1 MKSLIIAEKPKLAKS
16 IVNAIDGKV
25 SNKEGYFEKGNY
37 IVTWAYGHILRLKT
51 PEEYDESNENWEIK
65 QLPIYFE
72 NWGKVPIGKTKKQF
86 NIIKK
91 LINECDEVINAGD
104 IDEEGQ
110 LLIDEII
117 EYCKFKGN
125 VKRIQTSAFNEDYL
139 KKALR
144 NLEPNS
150 KYKTW
155 GKSANAR
162 AIADY
167 VVGIN
172 LSRYFSLLNETTLSV
187 GRVQTPTLG
196 LVVNRDLAI
205 ENHIKEK
212 YYDGYVDINVNG
224 NIVKAKLENKDNV
237 IYKNQEELKHILD
250 KFINK
255 NLKVNITKQIKNENA
270 PLPFNLTKL
279 QSHISKKYK
288 IKPDETLKI
297 TQDLREKYH
306 AITYNRSDSQY
317 LNEEHYKEAPEV
329 IKKVLKNIDLKLD
342 LDYSNLP
349 HSKCFDDSK
358 VTAHHGIIPTLI
370 NLELS
375 KMNDKE
381 QKVYKEICMYYLIQ
395 FIRPLKKEITYL
407 ETEDQNKYKFKASS
421 TNILD
426 EGFKKYLDKD
436 SNNDNIE
443 STLSKLLDGLY
454 TGIIIKNDIK
464 EIETKPL
471 ARYTQASLIE
481 DMTRISKY
489 VDDPK
494 IKEILKRKDKDKEG
508 ENGSIGTSATRASI
522 IQNLIKRGYIKEE
535 KDKVIST
542 ELGREYYKI
551 LPDEWKKADLTAKWW
566 IIQEEIR
573 DGKAD
578 QNKLLKSILLDIKN
592 VLETKDVSKFKLKR
606 DYKSEKT
613 ILGHCPLCGKDII
626 ESNKSYYCSGYK
638 EGCKFSIWK
647 TISGKKISKTNAK
660 QLLEKGIT
668 TEIKGFKSKSG
679 KQFNAKLQII
689 NEEIKFL
696 F

>member
-1 MKSLIIAEKPKLAKS
+1 MKSLIIAEKPELAKS
-16 IVNAIDGKV
+16 IVNAIDGKL
-25 SNKEGYFEKGNY
+25 NKNDGYFEKGNY
-37 IVTWAYGHILRLKT
+37 VVTWAYGHILRLKT
-51 PEEYDESNENWEIK
+51 PEEYDEDNKSWDMK
-65 QLPIYFE
+65 QLPIYFKD
-72 NWGKVPIGKTKKQF
+72 WGKIPIDKSRKQF
-86 NIIKK
+86 NVIKK
-91 LINECDEVINAGD
+91 LINECDEIINAGD

-117 EYCKFKGN
+117 EYCKFKGT

-139 KKALR
+139 KKALK

-150 KYKTW
+150 KYETW

-167 VVGIN
+167 MVGIN
-172 LSRYFSLLNETTLSV
+172 LSRYFSILNGTTLSV

-205 ENHIKEK
+205 ENHIKEI
-212 YYDGYVDINVNG
+212 YYDGYSDIDING
-224 NIVKAKLENKDNV
+224 NIVKSKLEHKDN
-237 IYKNQEELKHILD
+237 ITFKNSEELKQILD
-250 KFINK
+250 SFLNRKLQVSIK
-255 NLKVNITKQIKNENA
+255 KQIKNENA

-317 LNEEHYKEAPEV
+317 LNEEHYKEAPGV
-329 IKKVLKNIDLKLD
+329 IKKVLSNLNLKLN
-342 LDYSNLP
+342 LDYNNLP

-358 VTAHHGIIPTLI
+358 VTAHHGIIPTAVDLD
-370 NLELS
+370 LS
-375 KMNDKE
+375 KMSEKE
-381 QKVYKEICMYYLIQ
+381 QKVYKEISLFYLIQ
-395 FIRPLKKEITYL
+395 FVEVVKKEVTYL
-407 ETEDQNKYKFKASS
+407 ETEEQQGYKFKASS
-421 TNILD
+421 TKILD
-426 EGFKKYLDKD
+426 EGFKKYLDR
-436 SNNDNIE
+436 SNNEDEE
-443 STLSKLLDGLY
+443 SVLSRIKDGQY
-454 TGIIIKNDIK
+454 SGTIIKNDIK

-489 VDDPK
+489 VDDPE

-551 LPDEWKKADLTAKWW
+551 LPDEWKRADLTAKWW

-573 DGKAD
+573 DGKSEQD
-578 QNKLLKSILLDIKN
+578 KLLDSILNDIKN
-592 VLETKDVSKFKLKR
+592 ILSTRDVSKFKLQKN
-606 DYKSEKT
+606 YKNDKT
-613 ILGHCPLCGKDII
+613 IVGQCPICGKDII
-626 ESNKSYYCSGYK
+626 ESTKSFYCSGFK
-638 EGCKFSIWK
+638 DGCNFSIWK
-647 TISGKKISKTNAK
+647 SIAGKKLTKTNIK
-660 QLLEKGIT
+660 QLLENGIT

-679 KQFNAKLQII
+679 KQFNAKLQINDGKI
-689 NEEIKFL
+689 EFL

>member
-1 MKSLIIAEKPKLAKS
+1 MKSLIIAEKPELAKS
-16 IVNAIDGKV
+16 IVNAIDGKL
-25 SNKEGYFEKGNY
+25 NKNDGYFEKGNY
-37 IVTWAYGHILRLKT
+37 VVTWAYGHILRLKA
-51 PEEYDESNENWEIK
+51 PEEYDEENK
-65 QLPIYFE
+65 
-72 NWGKVPIGKTKKQF
+72 NWGKIPIDKTRKQF
-86 NIIKK
+86 NVIKK
-91 LINECDEVINAGD
+91 LINECDEIINAGD

-117 EYCKFKGN
+117 EYCKFKGT

-139 KKALR
+139 KKALK

-150 KYKTW
+150 KYETW

-167 VVGIN
+167 MVGIN
-172 LSRYFSLLNETTLSV
+172 LSRYFSILNGTTLSV

-212 YYDGYVDINVNG
+212 YYDGYVDINING
-224 NIVKAKLENKDNV
+224 NIIKAKLENKDNIV
-237 IYKNQEELKHILD
+237 YKNQNELKQILD

-255 NLKVNITKQIKNENA
+255 NVKVNITKQIKNENA

-279 QSHISKKYK
+279 QSHNSKKYK
-288 IKPDETLKI
+288 IKPNETLKI

-317 LNEEHYKEAPEV
+317 LNEEHYKEAPGV
-329 IKKVLKNIDLKLD
+329 IKKVLNNIDLKLD

-349 HSKCFDDSK
+349 HSKCFDNSK
-358 VTAHHGIIPTLI
+358 VTAHHGIIPTSVDI
-370 NLELS
+370 DLS

-381 QKVYKEICMYYLIQ
+381 QKIYKEICMYYLIQ
-395 FIRPLKKEITYL
+395 FIRPIKKEITYL
-407 ETEDQNKYKFKASS
+407 GTDEQNGYKFKASS
-421 TNILD
+421 TKILD
-426 EGFKKYLDKD
+426 EGFNKYLYKT
-436 SNNDNIE
+436 NNENQE
-443 STLSKLLDGLY
+443 SVLSKISEGLY
-454 TGIIIKNDIK
+454 TGTINKSDIK

-489 VDDPK
+489 VDDPE

-542 ELGREYYKI
+542 ELGREYYNI

-578 QNKLLKSILLDIKN
+578 QNKLLDSILLDIKK
-592 VLETKDVSKFKLKR
+592 VIATKDVSKFKLKKN
-606 DYKSEKT
+606 YKNEKT
-613 ILGHCPLCGKDII
+613 IVGHCPLCGKDII
-626 ESNKSYYCSGYK
+626 ESNKSFYCSGFK
-638 EGCKFSIWK
+638 EGCKFSVWK
-647 TISGKKISKTNAK
+647 TIAGKKISKTNIK
-660 QLLEKGIT
+660 QLLENGVT
-668 TEIKGFKSKSG
+668 TEIRGFKAKSG

-689 NEEIKFL
+689 NGEIKFL

>member
-1 MKSLIIAEKPKLAKS
+1 MKSLIIAEKPELAKS
-16 IVNAIDGKV
+16 IVNAIDGKL
-25 SNKEGYFEKGNY
+25 NKNDGYFEKGNY
-37 IVTWAYGHILRLKT
+37 VVTWAYGHILRLKT
-51 PEEYDESNENWEIK
+51 PEEYDEENKNWDMK
-65 QLPIYFE
+65 QLPIYFK
-72 NWGKVPIGKTKKQF
+72 NWSKIPIDKSRKQF
-86 NIIKK
+86 NVIKK
-91 LINECDEVINAGD
+91 LINECDEIINAGD

-117 EYCKFKGN
+117 EYCKFKGT

-139 KKALR
+139 KKALK

-150 KYKTW
+150 KYETW

-167 VVGIN
+167 MVGIN
-172 LSRYFSLLNETTLSV
+172 LSRYFSILNGTTLSV

-205 ENHIKEK
+205 ENHIKEI
-212 YYDGYVDINVNG
+212 YYDGYSDIDING
-224 NIVKAKLENKDNV
+224 NIVRSKLEHKDN
-237 IYKNQEELKHILD
+237 ITFKNSEELKQILD
-250 KFINK
+250 SFLNRKLQVSIK
-255 NLKVNITKQIKNENA
+255 KQIKNENA

-317 LNEEHYKEAPEV
+317 LNEEHYKEAPGV
-329 IKKVLKNIDLKLD
+329 IKKVLYNLNLKLN
-342 LDYSNLP
+342 LDYNNLP

-358 VTAHHGIIPTLI
+358 VTAHHGIIPTAVDLD
-370 NLELS
+370 LS
-375 KMNDKE
+375 KMSEKE
-381 QKVYKEICMYYLIQ
+381 QKVYKEICLFYLIQ
-395 FIRPLKKEITYL
+395 FVEPVKKEVTYL
-407 ETEDQNKYKFKASS
+407 ETEEQQGYKFKASS
-421 TNILD
+421 TKILD
-426 EGFKKYLDKD
+426 EGFKKYLDR
-436 SNNDNIE
+436 SNNEEE
-443 STLSKLLDGLY
+443 SVLSKLREGQY
-454 TGIIIKNDIK
+454 SGSIIKNDIK

-489 VDDPK
+489 VDDPE

-573 DGKAD
+573 DGKSEQD
-578 QNKLLKSILLDIKN
+578 KLLDSILNDIKN
-592 VLETKDVSKFKLKR
+592 ILSTRDVSKFKLKKN
-606 DYKSEKT
+606 YKNDKT
-613 ILGHCPLCGKDII
+613 IVGQCPICGKDII
-626 ESNKSYYCSGYK
+626 ESTKSFYCSGFK
-638 EGCKFSIWK
+638 NGCKFSIWK
-647 TISGKKISKTNAK
+647 SIAGKKLTKTNIK
-660 QLLEKGIT
+660 QLLENGIT

-679 KQFNAKLQII
+679 KQFNAKLQINDGKI
-689 NEEIKFL
+689 EFL

>member
-1 MKSLIIAEKPKLAKS
+1 MKSLIIAEKPELAKS
-16 IVNAIDGKV
+16 IVNAIDGKL
-25 SNKEGYFEKGNY
+25 NKNDGYFEKGNY
-37 IVTWAYGHILRLKT
+37 VVTWAYGHILRLKA
-51 PEEYDESNENWEIK
+51 PEEYDEENKNWDMK
-65 QLPIYFE
+65 QLPIYFK
-72 NWGKVPIGKTKKQF
+72 NWGKIPIDKTRKQF
-86 NIIKK
+86 NVIKK
-91 LINECDEVINAGD
+91 LINECDEIINAGD

-117 EYCKFKGN
+117 EYCKFKCT

-139 KKALR
+139 KKALK

-150 KYKTW
+150 KYETW

-167 VVGIN
+167 MVGIN
-172 LSRYFSLLNETTLSV
+172 LSRYFSILNGTTLSV

-212 YYDGYVDINVNG
+212 YYDGYVDINING
-224 NIVKAKLENKDNV
+224 NIIKAKLENKDNIV
-237 IYKNQEELKHILD
+237 YKNQNELKQILD

-255 NLKVNITKQIKNENA
+255 NVKVNITKQIKNENA

-288 IKPDETLKI
+288 IKPNETLKI

-317 LNEEHYKEAPEV
+317 LNEEHYKEAPGV
-329 IKKVLKNIDLKLD
+329 IKKVLNNIDLKLD

-349 HSKCFDDSK
+349 HSKCFDNSK
-358 VTAHHGIIPTLI
+358 VTAHHGIIPTSVDI
-370 NLELS
+370 YLS

-381 QKVYKEICMYYLIQ
+381 QKIYIEICMYYLIQ
-395 FIRPLKKEITYL
+395 FIRPIKKEITYL
-407 ETEDQNKYKFKASS
+407 ETDEQNGYKFKASS
-421 TNILD
+421 TKILD
-426 EGFKKYLDKD
+426 EGFNKYLDKT
-436 SNNDNIE
+436 NNENQE
-443 STLSKLLDGLY
+443 SVLSKISEGLY
-454 TGIIIKNDIK
+454 TGTINKSDIK

-489 VDDPK
+489 VDDQE

-542 ELGREYYKI
+542 ELGREYYNI

-578 QNKLLKSILLDIKN
+578 QNKLLDSILLDIKK
-592 VLETKDVSKFKLKR
+592 VIATKDVSKFKLKKN
-606 DYKSEKT
+606 YKNEK
-613 ILGHCPLCGKDII
+613 IIVGHCPLCGKDII
-626 ESNKSYYCSGYK
+626 ESNKSFYCSGFK
-638 EGCKFSIWK
+638 EGCKFSVWK
-647 TISGKKISKTNAK
+647 TIAGKKISKTNIK
-660 QLLEKGIT
+660 QLLENGVT
-668 TEIKGFKSKSG
+668 TEIKGFKAKSG

-689 NEEIKFL
+689 NGEIKFL

>member
-1 MKSLIIAEKPKLAKS
+1 MKSLIIAEKPELAKS
-16 IVNAIDGKV
+16 IVNAIDGKL
-25 SNKEGYFEKGNY
+25 NKNDGYFEKGNY
-37 IVTWAYGHILRLKT
+37 VVTWAYGHILRLKA
-51 PEEYDESNENWEIK
+51 PEEYDEENKNWDMK
-65 QLPIYFE
+65 QLPIYFK
-72 NWGKVPIGKTKKQF
+72 NWGKIPIDKTRKQF
-86 NIIKK
+86 NVIKK
-91 LINECDEVINAGD
+91 LINECDEIINAGD

-117 EYCKFKGN
+117 EYCKFKGT

-139 KKALR
+139 KKALK

-150 KYKTW
+150 KYETW

-167 VVGIN
+167 MVGIN
-172 LSRYFSLLNETTLSV
+172 LSRYFSILNGTTLSV

-212 YYDGYVDINVNG
+212 YYDGYVDINING
-224 NIVKAKLENKDNV
+224 NIIKAKLENKDNIV
-237 IYKNQEELKHILD
+237 YKNQNELKQILD

-255 NLKVNITKQIKNENA
+255 NVKVNITKQIKNENA

-288 IKPDETLKI
+288 IKPNETLKI

-317 LNEEHYKEAPEV
+317 LNEEHYKETPGV
-329 IKKVLKNIDLKLD
+329 IKKVLNNIDLKLD

-349 HSKCFDDSK
+349 HSKCFDNSK
-358 VTAHHGIIPTLI
+358 VTAHHGIIPTSVDI
-370 NLELS
+370 DLS

-381 QKVYKEICMYYLIQ
+381 QKIYKEICMYYLIQ
-395 FIRPLKKEITYL
+395 FIRPIKKEITYL
-407 ETEDQNKYKFKASS
+407 GTDEQNGYKFKASS
-421 TNILD
+421 TKILD
-426 EGFKKYLDKD
+426 EGFNKYLYKT
-436 SNNDNIE
+436 NNENQE
-443 STLSKLLDGLY
+443 SVLSKISEGLY
-454 TGIIIKNDIK
+454 TGTINKSDIK

-489 VDDPK
+489 VDDPE

-542 ELGREYYKI
+542 ELGREYYNI

-578 QNKLLKSILLDIKN
+578 QNKLLDSILLDIKK
-592 VLETKDVSKFKLKR
+592 VIATKDVSKFKLKKN
-606 DYKSEKT
+606 YKNEKT
-613 ILGHCPLCGKDII
+613 IVGHCPLCGKDII
-626 ESNKSYYCSGYK
+626 ESNKSFYCSGFK
-638 EGCKFSIWK
+638 EGCKFSVWK
-647 TISGKKISKTNAK
+647 TIAGK
-660 QLLEKGIT
+660 QLLENGVT
-668 TEIKGFKSKSG
+668 TEIRGFKAKSG

>member
-1 MKSLIIAEKPKLAKS
+1 MKSLIIAEKPELAKS
-16 IVNAIDGKV
+16 IVNAIDGKL
-25 SNKEGYFEKGNY
+25 NKNDGYFEKGNY
-37 IVTWAYGHILRLKT
+37 VVTWAYGHILRLKA
-51 PEEYDESNENWEIK
+51 PEEYDEENKNWDMK
-65 QLPIYFE
+65 QLPIYFK
-72 NWGKVPIGKTKKQF
+72 NWGKIPIDKTRKQF
-86 NIIKK
+86 NVIKK
-91 LINECDEVINAGD
+91 LINECDEIINAGD

-117 EYCKFKGN
+117 EYCGFKGK

-139 KKALR
+139 KKALK

-150 KYKTW
+150 KYEMW

-167 VVGIN
+167 MVGIN

-212 YYDGYVDINVNG
+212 YYDGYVDINING
-224 NIVKAKLENKDNV
+224 NIIKAKLENKDNIV
-237 IYKNQEELKHILD
+237 YKNQNELKQILD

-255 NLKVNITKQIKNENA
+255 NVKVNITKQIQNENA

-317 LNEEHYKEAPEV
+317 LNEEHYKEAPGV
-329 IKKVLKNIDLKLD
+329 IKKVLNNIDLKLD

-349 HSKCFDDSK
+349 HSKCFDNSK
-358 VTAHHGIIPTLI
+358 VTAHHGIIPTSVDI
-370 NLELS
+370 DLS

-381 QKVYKEICMYYLIQ
+381 QKIYKEICMYYLIQ
-395 FIRPLKKEITYL
+395 FIRPIKKEITYL
-407 ETEDQNKYKFKASS
+407 ETDEQNGYKFKASS
-421 TNILD
+421 TKILD
-426 EGFKKYLDKD
+426 EGFNKYLDKT
-436 SNNDNIE
+436 NNENQE
-443 STLSKLLDGLY
+443 SVLSKISEGLY
-454 TGIIIKNDIK
+454 TGTINKSDIK

-489 VDDPK
+489 VDDPE

-542 ELGREYYKI
+542 ELGREYYNI

-578 QNKLLKSILLDIKN
+578 QNKLLDSILLDIKK
-592 VLETKDVSKFKLKR
+592 VIATKDVSKFKLKKN
-606 DYKSEKT
+606 YKNEKT
-613 ILGHCPLCGKDII
+613 IVGHCPLCGKDII
-626 ESNKSYYCSGYK
+626 ESNKSFYCSGFK
-638 EGCKFSIWK
+638 EGCKFSVWK
-647 TISGKKISKTNAK
+647 TIAGKKISKTNIK
-660 QLLEKGIT
+660 QLLENGVT
-668 TEIKGFKSKSG
+668 TEIKGFKAKSG

-689 NEEIKFL
+689 NGEIKFL

>member
-1 MKSLIIAEKPKLAKS
+1 MKSLIIAEKPELAKS
-16 IVNAIDGKV
+16 IVNAIDGKL
-25 SNKEGYFEKGNY
+25 NKNDGYFEKGNY
-37 IVTWAYGHILRLKT
+37 VVTWAYGHILRLKA
-51 PEEYDESNENWEIK
+51 PEEYDEENKNWDMK
-65 QLPIYFE
+65 QLPIYFK
-72 NWGKVPIGKTKKQF
+72 NWGKIPIDKTRKQF
-86 NIIKK
+86 NVIKK
-91 LINECDEVINAGD
+91 LINECDEIINAGD

-117 EYCKFKGN
+117 EYCKFKGT

-139 KKALR
+139 KKALK

-150 KYKTW
+150 KYETW

-167 VVGIN
+167 MVGIN
-172 LSRYFSLLNETTLSV
+172 LSRYFSILNGTTLSV

-212 YYDGYVDINVNG
+212 YYDGYVDINING
-224 NIVKAKLENKDNV
+224 NIIKAKLENKDNIV
-237 IYKNQEELKHILD
+237 YKNQNELKQILD

-255 NLKVNITKQIKNENA
+255 NVKVNITKQIKNENA

-317 LNEEHYKEAPEV
+317 LNEEHYKEAPR
-329 IKKVLKNIDLKLD
+329 VLRRVLSNINLKLD
-342 LDYSNLP
+342 LDYNDLP

-358 VTAHHGIIPTLI
+358 VTAHHGIIPTDV
-370 NLELS
+370 NLDLT
-375 KMNDKE
+375 KMSEKE
-381 QKVYKEICMYYLIQ
+381 KNVYKEISLLYLIQ
-395 FIRPLKKEITYL
+395 FVEPIKKEITYL
-407 ETEDQNKYKFKASS
+407 ETDEQNGYKFKASS
-421 TNILD
+421 TKILD
-426 EGFKKYLDKD
+426 EGFNKYLDKT
-436 SNNDNIE
+436 NNENQE
-443 STLSKLLDGLY
+443 SVLSKISEGLY
-454 TGIIIKNDIK
+454 TGTINKSDIK

-489 VDDPK
+489 VDDPE

-542 ELGREYYKI
+542 ELGREYYNI

-578 QNKLLKSILLDIKN
+578 QNKLLDSILLDIKK
-592 VLETKDVSKFKLKR
+592 VIATKDVSKFKLKKN
-606 DYKSEKT
+606 YKNEKT
-613 ILGHCPLCGKDII
+613 IVGHCPLCGKDII
-626 ESNKSYYCSGYK
+626 ESNKSFYCSGFK
-638 EGCKFSIWK
+638 EGCKFSVWK
-647 TISGKKISKTNAK
+647 TIAGKKISKTNIK
-660 QLLEKGIT
+660 QLLENGVT
-668 TEIKGFKSKSG
+668 TEIKGFKAKSG

-689 NEEIKFL
+689 NGEIKFL

>member
-1 MKSLIIAEKPKLAKS
+1 MKSLIIAEKPELAKS
-16 IVNAIDGKV
+16 IVNAIDGKL
-25 SNKEGYFEKGNY
+25 NKNDGYFEKGNY
-37 IVTWAYGHILRLKT
+37 VVTWAYGHILRLKT
-51 PEEYDESNENWEIK
+51 PEEYDKDNKSWDMK
-65 QLPIYFE
+65 QLPIYFK
-72 NWGKVPIGKTKKQF
+72 NWGKIPIDKSRKQF
-86 NIIKK
+86 NVIKK
-91 LINECDEVINAGD
+91 LINECDEIINAGD

-117 EYCKFKGN
+117 EYCKFKGT

-139 KKALR
+139 KKALK

-150 KYKTW
+150 KYETW

-167 VVGIN
+167 MVGIN
-172 LSRYFSLLNETTLSV
+172 LSRYFSILNGTTLSV

-205 ENHIKEK
+205 ENHIKEI
-212 YYDGYVDINVNG
+212 YYDGYSDIDING
-224 NIVKAKLENKDNV
+224 NIVKSKLEHKDN
-237 IYKNQEELKHILD
+237 ITFKNSEELKQILD
-250 KFINK
+250 SFLNRKLQVSIK
-255 NLKVNITKQIKNENA
+255 KQIKNENA
-270 PLPFNLTKL
+270 PLPFSLTKL

-317 LNEEHYKEAPEV
+317 LNEEHYKEAPGV
-329 IKKVLKNIDLKLD
+329 IKKVLSNLNLKLN
-342 LDYSNLP
+342 LDYNNLP

-358 VTAHHGIIPTLI
+358 VTAHHGIIPTAVDL
-370 NLELS
+370 NLS
-375 KMNDKE
+375 KMSEKE
-381 QKVYKEICMYYLIQ
+381 QKVYKEISLFYLIQ
-395 FIRPLKKEITYL
+395 FVEVVKKEVTYL
-407 ETEDQNKYKFKASS
+407 ETEEQQGYKFKASS
-421 TNILD
+421 TKILD
-426 EGFKKYLDKD
+426 EGFKKYLDR
-436 SNNDNIE
+436 SNNEDEE
-443 STLSKLLDGLY
+443 SVLSRIKDGQY
-454 TGIIIKNDIK
+454 SGTIIKNDIK

-489 VDDPK
+489 VDDPE

-551 LPDEWKKADLTAKWW
+551 LPDEWKRADLTAKWW

-573 DGKAD
+573 DGNSEQD
-578 QNKLLKSILLDIKN
+578 KLLDSILNDIKN
-592 VLETKDVSKFKLKR
+592 ILSTRDVSKFKLQKN
-606 DYKSEKT
+606 YKNDKT
-613 ILGHCPLCGKDII
+613 IVGQCPICGKDII
-626 ESNKSYYCSGYK
+626 ESTKSFYCSGFK
-638 EGCKFSIWK
+638 DGCNFSIWK
-647 TISGKKISKTNAK
+647 SIAGKKLTKTNIK
-660 QLLEKGIT
+660 QLLENGIT

-679 KQFNAKLQII
+679 KQFNAKLQINDGKI
-689 NEEIKFL
+689 EFL

>member
-1 MKSLIIAEKPKLAKS
+1 MKSLIIAEKPELAKS
-16 IVNAIDGKV
+16 IVNAIDGKL
-25 SNKEGYFEKGNY
+25 NKNDGYFEKGNY
-37 IVTWAYGHILRLKT
+37 VVTWAYGHILRLKT
-51 PEEYDESNENWEIK
+51 PEEYDKDNKSWDMK
-65 QLPIYFE
+65 QLPIYFK
-72 NWGKVPIGKTKKQF
+72 NWGKIPIDKSRKQF
-86 NIIKK
+86 NVIKK
-91 LINECDEVINAGD
+91 LINECDEIINAGD

-117 EYCKFKGN
+117 EYCKFKGT

-139 KKALR
+139 KKALK

-150 KYKTW
+150 KYETW

-167 VVGIN
+167 MVGIN
-172 LSRYFSLLNETTLSV
+172 LSRYFSILNGTTLSV

-205 ENHIKEK
+205 ENHIKEI
-212 YYDGYVDINVNG
+212 YYDGYSDIDING
-224 NIVKAKLENKDNV
+224 NIVKSKLEHKDN
-237 IYKNQEELKHILD
+237 ITFKNSEELKQILD
-250 KFINK
+250 SFLNRKLQVSIK
-255 NLKVNITKQIKNENA
+255 KQIKNENA

-317 LNEEHYKEAPEV
+317 LNEEHYKEAPGV
-329 IKKVLKNIDLKLD
+329 IKKVLSNLNLKLN
-342 LDYSNLP
+342 LDYNNLP

-358 VTAHHGIIPTLI
+358 VTAHHGIIPTAVDL
-370 NLELS
+370 NLS
-375 KMNDKE
+375 KMSEKE
-381 QKVYKEICMYYLIQ
+381 QKVYKEISLFYLIQ
-395 FIRPLKKEITYL
+395 FVEVVKKEVTYL
-407 ETEDQNKYKFKASS
+407 ETEEQQGYKFKASS
-421 TNILD
+421 TKILD
-426 EGFKKYLDKD
+426 EGFKKYLDR
-436 SNNDNIE
+436 SNNEDEE
-443 STLSKLLDGLY
+443 SVLSRIKDGQY
-454 TGIIIKNDIK
+454 SGTIIKNDIK

-471 ARYTQASLIE
+471 ARYTQASLIQ

-489 VDDPK
+489 VDDPE

-551 LPDEWKKADLTAKWW
+551 LPDEWKRADLTAKWW

-573 DGKAD
+573 DGKSEQD
-578 QNKLLKSILLDIKN
+578 KLLDSILNDIKN
-592 VLETKDVSKFKLKR
+592 ILSTRDVSKFKLQKN
-606 DYKSEKT
+606 YKNDKT
-613 ILGHCPLCGKDII
+613 IVGQCPICGKDII
-626 ESNKSYYCSGYK
+626 ESTKSFYCSGFK
-638 EGCKFSIWK
+638 DGCNFSIWK
-647 TISGKKISKTNAK
+647 SIAGKKLTKTNIK
-660 QLLEKGIT
+660 QLLENGIT

-679 KQFNAKLQII
+679 KQFNAKLQINDGKI
-689 NEEIKFL
+689 EFL

>member
-1 MKSLIIAEKPKLAKS
+1 MKSLIIAEKPELAKS
-16 IVNAIDGKV
+16 IVNAIDGKL
-25 SNKEGYFEKGNY
+25 NKNDGYFEKGNY
-37 IVTWAYGHILRLKT
+37 VVTWAYGHILRLKT
-51 PEEYDESNENWEIK
+51 PEEYDKDNKSWDMK
-65 QLPIYFE
+65 QLPIYFK
-72 NWGKVPIGKTKKQF
+72 NWGKIPIDKSRKQF
-86 NIIKK
+86 NVIKK
-91 LINECDEVINAGD
+91 LINECDEIINAGD

-117 EYCKFKGN
+117 EYCKFKGT

-139 KKALR
+139 KKALK

-150 KYKTW
+150 KYETW

-167 VVGIN
+167 MVGIN
-172 LSRYFSLLNETTLSV
+172 LSRYFSILNGTTLSV

-205 ENHIKEK
+205 ENHIKEI
-212 YYDGYVDINVNG
+212 YYDGYSDIDING
-224 NIVKAKLENKDNV
+224 NIVKSKLEHKDN
-237 IYKNQEELKHILD
+237 ITFKNSEELKQILD
-250 KFINK
+250 SFLNRKLQVSIK
-255 NLKVNITKQIKNENA
+255 KQIKNENA

-317 LNEEHYKEAPEV
+317 LNEEHYKEAPGV
-329 IKKVLKNIDLKLD
+329 IKKVLSNLNLKLN
-342 LDYSNLP
+342 LDYNNLP

-358 VTAHHGIIPTLI
+358 VTAHHGIIPTAVDLD
-370 NLELS
+370 LS
-375 KMNDKE
+375 KMSKKE
-381 QKVYKEICMYYLIQ
+381 QKVYKEISLFYLIQ
-395 FIRPLKKEITYL
+395 FVEVVKKEVTYL
-407 ETEDQNKYKFKASS
+407 ETEEQQGYKFKASS
-421 TNILD
+421 TKILD
-426 EGFKKYLDKD
+426 EGFKKYLDR
-436 SNNDNIE
+436 SNNEDEE
-443 STLSKLLDGLY
+443 SVLSRIKDGQY
-454 TGIIIKNDIK
+454 SGTIIKNDIK

-489 VDDPK
+489 VDDPE

-551 LPDEWKKADLTAKWW
+551 LPDEWKRADLTAKWW

-573 DGKAD
+573 DGKSEQD
-578 QNKLLKSILLDIKN
+578 KLLDSILNDIKN
-592 VLETKDVSKFKLKR
+592 ILSTRDVSKFKLQKN
-606 DYKSEKT
+606 YKNDKT
-613 ILGHCPLCGKDII
+613 IVGQCPICGKDII
-626 ESNKSYYCSGYK
+626 ESTKSFYCSGFK
-638 EGCKFSIWK
+638 DGCNFSIWK
-647 TISGKKISKTNAK
+647 SIAGKKLTKTNIK
-660 QLLEKGIT
+660 QLLENGIT

-679 KQFNAKLQII
+679 KQFNAKLQINDGKI
-689 NEEIKFL
+689 EFL

>member
-1 MKSLIIAEKPKLAKS
+1 MKSLIIAEKPELAKS
-16 IVNAIDGKV
+16 IVNAIDGKL
-25 SNKEGYFEKGNY
+25 NKNDGYFEKGNY
-37 IVTWAYGHILRLKT
+37 VVTWAYGHILRLKT
-51 PEEYDESNENWEIK
+51 PEEYDKDNKSWDMK
-65 QLPIYFE
+65 QLPIYFK
-72 NWGKVPIGKTKKQF
+72 NWGKIPIDKSRKQF
-86 NIIKK
+86 SVIKK
-91 LINECDEVINAGD
+91 LINECDEIINAGD

-117 EYCKFKGN
+117 EYCKFKGT

-139 KKALR
+139 KKALK

-150 KYKTW
+150 KYETW

-167 VVGIN
+167 MVGIN
-172 LSRYFSLLNETTLSV
+172 LSRYFSILNGTTLSV

-205 ENHIKEK
+205 ENHIKEI
-212 YYDGYVDINVNG
+212 YYDGYSDIDING
-224 NIVKAKLENKDNV
+224 NIVKSKLEHKDN
-237 IYKNQEELKHILD
+237 ITFKNSEELKQILD
-250 KFINK
+250 SFLNRKLQVSIK
-255 NLKVNITKQIKNENA
+255 KQIKNENA

-317 LNEEHYKEAPEV
+317 LNEEHYKEAPGV
-329 IKKVLKNIDLKLD
+329 IKKVLSNLNLKLN
-342 LDYSNLP
+342 LDYNNLP

-358 VTAHHGIIPTLI
+358 VTAHHGIIPTAVDLD
-370 NLELS
+370 LS
-375 KMNDKE
+375 KMSEKE
-381 QKVYKEICMYYLIQ
+381 QKVYKEISLFYLIQ
-395 FIRPLKKEITYL
+395 FVEVVKKEVTYL
-407 ETEDQNKYKFKASS
+407 ETEEQQGYKFKASS
-421 TNILD
+421 TKILD
-426 EGFKKYLDKD
+426 EGFKKYLDR
-436 SNNDNIE
+436 SNNEDEE
-443 STLSKLLDGLY
+443 SVLSRIKDGQY
-454 TGIIIKNDIK
+454 SGTIIKNDIK

-471 ARYTQASLIE
+471 ARYTQACLIE

-489 VDDPK
+489 VDDPE

-551 LPDEWKKADLTAKWW
+551 LPDEWKRADLTAKWW

-573 DGKAD
+573 DGKSEQD
-578 QNKLLKSILLDIKN
+578 KLLDSILNDIKN
-592 VLETKDVSKFKLKR
+592 ILSTRDVSKFKLQKN
-606 DYKSEKT
+606 YKNDKT
-613 ILGHCPLCGKDII
+613 IVGQCPICGKDII
-626 ESNKSYYCSGYK
+626 ESTKSFYCSGFK
-638 EGCKFSIWK
+638 DGCNFSIWK
-647 TISGKKISKTNAK
+647 SIAGKKLTKTNIK
-660 QLLEKGIT
+660 QLLENGIT

-679 KQFNAKLQII
+679 KQFNAKLQINDGKI
-689 NEEIKFL
+689 EFL

>member
-1 MKSLIIAEKPKLAKS
+1 MKSLIIAEKPELAKS
-16 IVNAIDGKV
+16 IVNAIDGKL
-25 SNKEGYFEKGNY
+25 NKNDGYFEKGNY
-37 IVTWAYGHILRLKT
+37 VVTWAYGHILRLKA
-51 PEEYDESNENWEIK
+51 PEEYDEENKNWDMK
-65 QLPIYFE
+65 QLPIYFK
-72 NWGKVPIGKTKKQF
+72 NWGKIPIDKTRKQF
-86 NIIKK
+86 NVIKK
-91 LINECDEVINAGD
+91 LINECDEIINAGD

-117 EYCKFKGN
+117 EYCKFKGT

-139 KKALR
+139 KKALK

-150 KYKTW
+150 KYETW

-167 VVGIN
+167 MVGIN
-172 LSRYFSLLNETTLSV
+172 LSRYFSILNGTTLSV

-212 YYDGYVDINVNG
+212 YYDGYVDINING
-224 NIVKAKLENKDNV
+224 NIIKAKLENKDNIV
-237 IYKNQEELKHILD
+237 YKNQNELKQILD

-255 NLKVNITKQIKNENA
+255 NVKVNITKQIKNENA

-288 IKPDETLKI
+288 IKPNETLKI

-317 LNEEHYKEAPEV
+317 LNEEHYKEAPGV
-329 IKKVLKNIDLKLD
+329 IKKVLNNIDLKLD

-349 HSKCFDDSK
+349 HSKCFDNSK
-358 VTAHHGIIPTLI
+358 VTAHHGIIPTSVDI
-370 NLELS
+370 DLS

-381 QKVYKEICMYYLIQ
+381 QKIYKEICMYYLIQ
-395 FIRPLKKEITYL
+395 FIRPIKKEITYL
-407 ETEDQNKYKFKASS
+407 ETDEQNGYKFKASS
-421 TNILD
+421 TKILD
-426 EGFKKYLDKD
+426 EGFNKYLDKT
-436 SNNDNIE
+436 NNENQE
-443 STLSKLLDGLY
+443 SVLSKISEGLY
-454 TGIIIKNDIK
+454 TGTINKSDIK

-489 VDDPK
+489 VDDPE

-542 ELGREYYKI
+542 ELGREYYNI

-578 QNKLLKSILLDIKN
+578 QNKLLDSILLDIKK
-592 VLETKDVSKFKLKR
+592 VIATKDVSKFKLKKN
-606 DYKSEKT
+606 YKNEKT
-613 ILGHCPLCGKDII
+613 IVGHCPLCGKDII
-626 ESNKSYYCSGYK
+626 ESNKSFYCSGFK
-638 EGCKFSIWK
+638 EGCKFSVWK
-647 TISGKKISKTNAK
+647 TIAGKKISKTNIK
-660 QLLEKGIT
+660 QLLENGVT
-668 TEIKGFKSKSG
+668 TEIKGFKAKSG

-689 NEEIKFL
+689 NGEIKFL

>member
-1 MKSLIIAEKPKLAKS
+1 MKSLIIAEKPELAKS
-16 IVNAIDGKV
+16 IVNAIDGKL
-25 SNKEGYFEKGNY
+25 NKNDGYFEKGNY
-37 IVTWAYGHILRLKT
+37 VVTWAYGHILRLKA
-51 PEEYDESNENWEIK
+51 PEEYDEENKNWDMK
-65 QLPIYFE
+65 QLPIYFK
-72 NWGKVPIGKTKKQF
+72 NWGKIPIDKTRKQF
-86 NIIKK
+86 NVIKK
-91 LINECDEVINAGD
+91 LINECDEIINAGD

-117 EYCKFKGN
+117 EYCKFKGT

-139 KKALR
+139 KKALK

-150 KYKTW
+150 KYETW

-167 VVGIN
+167 MVGIN
-172 LSRYFSLLNETTLSV
+172 LSRYFSILNGTTLSV

-212 YYDGYVDINVNG
+212 YYDGYVDINING
-224 NIVKAKLENKDNV
+224 NIIKAKLENKDNIV
-237 IYKNQEELKHILD
+237 YKNQNELKQILD

-255 NLKVNITKQIKNENA
+255 NVKVNITKQIKNENA

-288 IKPDETLKI
+288 IKPNETLKI

-317 LNEEHYKEAPEV
+317 LNEEHYKEAPGV
-329 IKKVLKNIDLKLD
+329 IKKVLNNIDLKLD

-349 HSKCFDDSK
+349 HSKCFDNSK
-358 VTAHHGIIPTLI
+358 VTAHHGIIPTSVDI
-370 NLELS
+370 YLS

-381 QKVYKEICMYYLIQ
+381 QKIYKEICMYYLIQ
-395 FIRPLKKEITYL
+395 FIRPIKKEITYL
-407 ETEDQNKYKFKASS
+407 ETDEQNGYKFKASS
-421 TNILD
+421 TKILD
-426 EGFKKYLDKD
+426 EGFNKYLDKT
-436 SNNDNIE
+436 NNENQE
-443 STLSKLLDGLY
+443 SVLSKISEGLY
-454 TGIIIKNDIK
+454 TGTINKSDIK

-489 VDDPK
+489 VDDPE

-542 ELGREYYKI
+542 ELGREYYNI

-578 QNKLLKSILLDIKN
+578 QNKLLDSILLDIIK
-592 VLETKDVSKFKLKR
+592 VIATKDVSKFKLKKN
-606 DYKSEKT
+606 YKNEKT
-613 ILGHCPLCGKDII
+613 IVGHCPLCGKDII
-626 ESNKSYYCSGYK
+626 ESNKSFYCSGFK
-638 EGCKFSIWK
+638 EGCKFSVWK
-647 TISGKKISKTNAK
+647 TIAGKKISKTNIK
-660 QLLEKGIT
+660 QLLENGVT
-668 TEIKGFKSKSG
+668 TEIKGFKAKSG

-689 NEEIKFL
+689 NGEIKFL

>member
-1 MKSLIIAEKPKLAKS
+1 MKSLIIAEKPELAKS
-16 IVNAIDGKV
+16 IVNAIDGKL
-25 SNKEGYFEKGNY
+25 NKNDGYFEKGNY
-37 IVTWAYGHILRLKT
+37 VVTWAYGHILRLKA
-51 PEEYDESNENWEIK
+51 PEEYDEENKNWDMK
-65 QLPIYFE
+65 QLPIYFK
-72 NWGKVPIGKTKKQF
+72 NWGKIPIDKTRKQF
-86 NIIKK
+86 NVIKK
-91 LINECDEVINAGD
+91 LINECDEIINAGD

-117 EYCKFKGN
+117 EYCKFKGT

-139 KKALR
+139 KKALK

-150 KYKTW
+150 KYETW

-167 VVGIN
+167 MVGIN
-172 LSRYFSLLNETTLSV
+172 LSRYFSILNGTTLSV

-212 YYDGYVDINVNG
+212 YYDGYVDINING
-224 NIVKAKLENKDNV
+224 NIIKAKLENKDNIV
-237 IYKNQEELKHILD
+237 YKNQNELKQILD

-255 NLKVNITKQIKNENA
+255 NVKVNITKQIKNENA

-288 IKPDETLKI
+288 IKPNETLKI

-317 LNEEHYKEAPEV
+317 LNEEHYKEAPGV
-329 IKKVLKNIDLKLD
+329 IKKVLNNIDLKLD
-342 LDYSNLP
+342 LDYSNLQ
-349 HSKCFDDSK
+349 HSKCFDNSK
-358 VTAHHGIIPTLI
+358 VTAHHGIIPTSVDI
-370 NLELS
+370 YLS

-381 QKVYKEICMYYLIQ
+381 QKIYKEICMYYLIQ
-395 FIRPLKKEITYL
+395 FIRPIKKEITYL
-407 ETEDQNKYKFKASS
+407 ETDEQNGYKFKASS
-421 TNILD
+421 TKILD
-426 EGFKKYLDKD
+426 EGFNKYLDKT
-436 SNNDNIE
+436 NNENQE
-443 STLSKLLDGLY
+443 SVLSKISEGLY
-454 TGIIIKNDIK
+454 TGTINKSDIK

-489 VDDPK
+489 VDDPE

-542 ELGREYYKI
+542 ELGREYYNI

-578 QNKLLKSILLDIKN
+578 QNKLLDSILLDIKK
-592 VLETKDVSKFKLKR
+592 VIATKDVSKFKLKKN
-606 DYKSEKT
+606 YKNEKT
-613 ILGHCPLCGKDII
+613 IVGHCPLCGKDII
-626 ESNKSYYCSGYK
+626 ESNKSFYCSGFK
-638 EGCKFSIWK
+638 EGCKFSVWK
-647 TISGKKISKTNAK
+647 TIAGKKISKTNIK
-660 QLLEKGIT
+660 QLLENGVT
-668 TEIKGFKSKSG
+668 TEIKGFKAKSG

-689 NEEIKFL
+689 NGEIKFL

>member
-1 MKSLIIAEKPKLAKS
+1 MKSLIIAEKPELAKS
-16 IVNAIDGKV
+16 IVNAIDGKL
-25 SNKEGYFEKGNY
+25 NKNDGYFEKGNY
-37 IVTWAYGHILRLKT
+37 VVTWAYGHILRLKT
-51 PEEYDESNENWEIK
+51 PEEYDKDNKSWDMK
-65 QLPIYFE
+65 QLPIYFK
-72 NWGKVPIGKTKKQF
+72 NWGKIPIDKSRKQF
-86 NIIKK
+86 SVIKK
-91 LINECDEVINAGD
+91 LINECDEIINAGD

-117 EYCKFKGN
+117 EYCKFKGT

-139 KKALR
+139 KKALK

-150 KYKTW
+150 KYETW

-167 VVGIN
+167 MVGIN
-172 LSRYFSLLNETTLSV
+172 LSRYFSILNGTTLSV

-205 ENHIKEK
+205 ENHIKEI
-212 YYDGYVDINVNG
+212 YYDGYSDIDING
-224 NIVKAKLENKDNV
+224 NIVKSKLEHKDN
-237 IYKNQEELKHILD
+237 ITFKNSEELKQILD
-250 KFINK
+250 SFLNRKLQVSIK
-255 NLKVNITKQIKNENA
+255 KQIKNENA

-317 LNEEHYKEAPEV
+317 LNEEHYKEAPGV
-329 IKKVLKNIDLKLD
+329 IKKVLSNLNLKLN
-342 LDYSNLP
+342 LDYNNLP
-349 HSKCFDDSK
+349 HSKCFDNSK
-358 VTAHHGIIPTLI
+358 VTAHHGIIPTAVDLD
-370 NLELS
+370 LS
-375 KMNDKE
+375 KMSEKE
-381 QKVYKEICMYYLIQ
+381 QKVYKEISLFYLIQ
-395 FIRPLKKEITYL
+395 FVEVVKKEVTYL
-407 ETEDQNKYKFKASS
+407 ETEEQQGYKFKAS
-421 TNILD
+421 TTKILD
-426 EGFKKYLDKD
+426 EGFKKYLDR
-436 SNNDNIE
+436 SNNEDEE
-443 STLSKLLDGLY
+443 SVLSRIKDGQY
-454 TGIIIKNDIK
+454 SGTIIKNDIK

-489 VDDPK
+489 VDDPE

-551 LPDEWKKADLTAKWW
+551 LPDEWKRADLTAKWW

-573 DGKAD
+573 DGKSEQD
-578 QNKLLKSILLDIKN
+578 KLLDSILNDIKN
-592 VLETKDVSKFKLKR
+592 ILSTRDVSKFKLQKN
-606 DYKSEKT
+606 YKNDKT
-613 ILGHCPLCGKDII
+613 IVGQCPICGKDII
-626 ESNKSYYCSGYK
+626 ESTKSFYCSGFK
-638 EGCKFSIWK
+638 DGCNFSIWK
-647 TISGKKISKTNAK
+647 SIAGKKLTKTNIK
-660 QLLEKGIT
+660 QLLENGIT

-679 KQFNAKLQII
+679 KQFNAKLQINDGKI
-689 NEEIKFL
+689 EFL

>member
-1 MKSLIIAEKPKLAKS
+1 MKSLIIAEKLELAKS
-16 IVNAIDGKV
+16 IVNAIDGKL
-25 SNKEGYFEKGNY
+25 NKNDGYFEKGNY
-37 IVTWAYGHILRLKT
+37 VVTWAYGHILRLKA
-51 PEEYDESNENWEIK
+51 PEEYDEENKNWDMK
-65 QLPIYFE
+65 QLPIYFK
-72 NWGKVPIGKTKKQF
+72 NWGKIPIDKTRKQF
-86 NIIKK
+86 NVIKK
-91 LINECDEVINAGD
+91 LINECDEIINAGD

-117 EYCKFKGN
+117 EYCKFKGT

-139 KKALR
+139 KKALK

-150 KYKTW
+150 KYETW

-167 VVGIN
+167 MVGIN
-172 LSRYFSLLNETTLSV
+172 LSRYFSILNGTTLSV

-212 YYDGYVDINVNG
+212 YYDGYVDINING
-224 NIVKAKLENKDNV
+224 NIIKAKLENKDNIV
-237 IYKNQEELKHILD
+237 YKNQNELKQILD

-255 NLKVNITKQIKNENA
+255 NVKVNITKQIKNENA

-317 LNEEHYKEAPEV
+317 LNEEHYKEAPGV
-329 IKKVLKNIDLKLD
+329 IKKVLNNIDLKLD

-349 HSKCFDDSK
+349 HSKCFDNSK
-358 VTAHHGIIPTLI
+358 VTAHHGIIPTSVDI
-370 NLELS
+370 DLS

-381 QKVYKEICMYYLIQ
+381 QKIYKEICMYYLIQ
-395 FIRPLKKEITYL
+395 FIRPIKKEITYL
-407 ETEDQNKYKFKASS
+407 ETDEQNGYKFKASS
-421 TNILD
+421 TKILD
-426 EGFKKYLDKD
+426 EGFNKYLDKT
-436 SNNDNIE
+436 NNENQE
-443 STLSKLLDGLY
+443 SVLSKISEGLY
-454 TGIIIKNDIK
+454 TGTINKSDIK

-489 VDDPK
+489 VDDPE

-542 ELGREYYKI
+542 ELGREYYNI

-578 QNKLLKSILLDIKN
+578 QNKLLDSILLDIKK
-592 VLETKDVSKFKLKR
+592 VIATKDVSKFKLKKN
-606 DYKSEKT
+606 YKNEKT
-613 ILGHCPLCGKDII
+613 IVGHCPLCGKDII
-626 ESNKSYYCSGYK
+626 ESNKSFYCSGFK
-638 EGCKFSIWK
+638 EGCKFSVWK
-647 TISGKKISKTNAK
+647 TIAGKKISKTNIK
-660 QLLEKGIT
+660 QLLENGVT
-668 TEIKGFKSKSG
+668 TEIKGFKAKSG

-689 NEEIKFL
+689 NGEIKFL

>member
-1 MKSLIIAEKPKLAKS
+1 MKSLIIAEKPELAKS
-16 IVNAIDGKV
+16 IVNAIDGKL
-25 SNKEGYFEKGNY
+25 NKNDGYFEKGNY
-37 IVTWAYGHILRLKT
+37 VVTWAYGHILRLKA
-51 PEEYDESNENWEIK
+51 PEEYDEENKNWDMK
-65 QLPIYFE
+65 QLPIYFK
-72 NWGKVPIGKTKKQF
+72 NWGKIPIDKTRKQF
-86 NIIKK
+86 NVIKK
-91 LINECDEVINAGD
+91 LINECDEIINAGD

-117 EYCKFKGN
+117 EYCKFKGT

-139 KKALR
+139 KKALK

-150 KYKTW
+150 KYETW

-167 VVGIN
+167 MVGIN
-172 LSRYFSLLNETTLSV
+172 LSRYFSILNGTTLSV

-212 YYDGYVDINVNG
+212 YYDGYVDINING
-224 NIVKAKLENKDNV
+224 NIIKAKLENKDNIV
-237 IYKNQEELKHILD
+237 YKNQNELKQILD

-255 NLKVNITKQIKNENA
+255 NVKVNITKQIKNENA

-288 IKPDETLKI
+288 IKPNETLKI

-317 LNEEHYKEAPEV
+317 LNEEHYKEAPGV
-329 IKKVLKNIDLKLD
+329 IKKVLNNIDLKLD

-349 HSKCFDDSK
+349 HSKCFDNSK
-358 VTAHHGIIPTLI
+358 VTAHHGIIPTSVDI
-370 NLELS
+370 DLS

-381 QKVYKEICMYYLIQ
+381 QKIYKEICMYYLIQ
-395 FIRPLKKEITYL
+395 FIRPIKKEITYL
-407 ETEDQNKYKFKASS
+407 GTDEQNGYKFKASS
-421 TNILD
+421 TKILD
-426 EGFKKYLDKD
+426 EGFNKYLYKT
-436 SNNDNIE
+436 NNENQE
-443 STLSKLLDGLY
+443 SVLSKISEGLY
-454 TGIIIKNDIK
+454 TGTINKSDIK

-489 VDDPK
+489 VDDPE

-542 ELGREYYKI
+542 ELGREYYNI

-566 IIQEEIR
+566 II
-573 DGKAD
+573 
-578 QNKLLKSILLDIKN
+578 
-592 VLETKDVSKFKLKR
+592 
-606 DYKSEKT
+606 
-613 ILGHCPLCGKDII
+613 
-626 ESNKSYYCSGYK
+626 
-638 EGCKFSIWK
+638 
-647 TISGKKISKTNAK
+647 
-660 QLLEKGIT
+660 
-668 TEIKGFKSKSG
+668 
-679 KQFNAKLQII
+679 
-689 NEEIKFL
+689 
-696 F
+696 

>member
-1 MKSLIIAEKPKLAKS
+1 MKSLIIAEKPELAKS
-16 IVNAIDGKV
+16 IVNAIDGKL
-25 SNKEGYFEKGNY
+25 NKNDGYFEKGNY
-37 IVTWAYGHILRLKT
+37 VVTWAYGHILRLKA
-51 PEEYDESNENWEIK
+51 PEEYDEENKNWDMK
-65 QLPIYFE
+65 QLPIYFK
-72 NWGKVPIGKTKKQF
+72 NWAKIPIDKTRKQF
-86 NIIKK
+86 NVIKK
-91 LINECDEVINAGD
+91 LINECDEIINAGD

-117 EYCKFKGN
+117 EYCKFKGT

-139 KKALR
+139 KKALK

-150 KYKTW
+150 KYETW

-167 VVGIN
+167 MVGIN
-172 LSRYFSLLNETTLSV
+172 LSRYFSILNGTTLSV

-212 YYDGYVDINVNG
+212 YYDGYVDINING
-224 NIVKAKLENKDNV
+224 NIIKAKLENKDNIV
-237 IYKNQEELKHILD
+237 YKNQNELKQILD

-255 NLKVNITKQIKNENA
+255 NVKVNITKQIKNENA

-317 LNEEHYKEAPEV
+317 LNEEHYKEAPGV
-329 IKKVLKNIDLKLD
+329 IKKVLNNIDLKLD

-349 HSKCFDDSK
+349 HSKCFDNSK
-358 VTAHHGIIPTLI
+358 VTAHHGIIPTSVDI
-370 NLELS
+370 DLS

-381 QKVYKEICMYYLIQ
+381 QKIYKEICMYYLIQ
-395 FIRPLKKEITYL
+395 FIRPIKKEITYL
-407 ETEDQNKYKFKASS
+407 ETDEQNGYKFKASS
-421 TNILD
+421 TKILD
-426 EGFKKYLDKD
+426 EGFNKYLDKT
-436 SNNDNIE
+436 NNENQE
-443 STLSKLLDGLY
+443 SVLSKISEGLY
-454 TGIIIKNDIK
+454 TGTINKSDIK

-489 VDDPK
+489 VDDPE

-542 ELGREYYKI
+542 ELGREYYNI

-578 QNKLLKSILLDIKN
+578 QNKLLDSILLDIKK
-592 VLETKDVSKFKLKR
+592 VIATKDVSKFKLKKN
-606 DYKSEKT
+606 YKNEKT
-613 ILGHCPLCGKDII
+613 IVGHCPLCGKDII
-626 ESNKSYYCSGYK
+626 ESNKSFYCSGFK
-638 EGCKFSIWK
+638 EGCKFSVWK
-647 TISGKKISKTNAK
+647 TIAGKKISKTNIK
-660 QLLEKGIT
+660 QLLENGVT
-668 TEIKGFKSKSG
+668 TEIKGFKAKSG

-689 NEEIKFL
+689 NGEIKFL

>member
-1 MKSLIIAEKPKLAKS
+1 MKSLIIAEKPELAKS
-16 IVNAIDGKV
+16 IVNAIDGKL
-25 SNKEGYFEKGNY
+25 NKNDGYFEKGNY
-37 IVTWAYGHILRLKT
+37 VVTWAYGHILRLKV
-51 PEEYDESNENWEIK
+51 PEEYDEENKNWDMK
-65 QLPIYFE
+65 QLPIYFK
-72 NWGKVPIGKTKKQF
+72 NWGKIPIDKTRKQF
-86 NIIKK
+86 NVIKK
-91 LINECDEVINAGD
+91 LINECDEIINAGD

-117 EYCKFKGN
+117 EYCKFKGT

-139 KKALR
+139 KKALK

-150 KYKTW
+150 KYETW

-167 VVGIN
+167 MVGIN
-172 LSRYFSLLNETTLSV
+172 LSRYFSILNGTTLSV

-212 YYDGYVDINVNG
+212 YYDGYVDINING
-224 NIVKAKLENKDNV
+224 NIIKAKLENKDNIV
-237 IYKNQEELKHILD
+237 YKNQNELKQILD

-255 NLKVNITKQIKNENA
+255 NVKVNITKQIKNENA

-288 IKPDETLKI
+288 IKPNETLKI

-317 LNEEHYKEAPEV
+317 LNEEHYKEAPGV
-329 IKKVLKNIDLKLD
+329 IKKVLNNIDLKLD

-349 HSKCFDDSK
+349 HSKCFDNSK
-358 VTAHHGIIPTLI
+358 VTAHHGIIPTSVDI
-370 NLELS
+370 DLS

-381 QKVYKEICMYYLIQ
+381 QKIYKEICMYYLIQ
-395 FIRPLKKEITYL
+395 FIRPIKKEITYL
-407 ETEDQNKYKFKASS
+407 GTDEQNGYKFKASS
-421 TNILD
+421 TKILD
-426 EGFKKYLDKD
+426 EGFNKYLYKT
-436 SNNDNIE
+436 NNENQE
-443 STLSKLLDGLY
+443 SVLSKISEGLY
-454 TGIIIKNDIK
+454 TGTINKSDIK

-489 VDDPK
+489 VDDPE

-542 ELGREYYKI
+542 ELGREYYNI

-578 QNKLLKSILLDIKN
+578 QNKLLDSILLDIKK
-592 VLETKDVSKFKLKR
+592 VIATKDVSKFKLKKN
-606 DYKSEKT
+606 YKNEKT
-613 ILGHCPLCGKDII
+613 IVGHCPLCGKDII
-626 ESNKSYYCSGYK
+626 ESNKSFYCSGFK
-638 EGCKFSIWK
+638 EGCKFSVWK
-647 TISGKKISKTNAK
+647 TIAGKKISKTNIK
-660 QLLEKGIT
+660 QLLENGVT
-668 TEIKGFKSKSG
+668 TEIKGFKAKSG

-689 NEEIKFL
+689 NGEIKFL

>member
-1 MKSLIIAEKPKLAKS
+1 MKSLIIAEKPELAKS
-16 IVNAIDGKV
+16 IVNAIDGKL
-25 SNKEGYFEKGNY
+25 NKNDGYFEKGNY
-37 IVTWAYGHILRLKT
+37 VVTWAYGHILRLKA
-51 PEEYDESNENWEIK
+51 PEEYDEENKNWDMK
-65 QLPIYFE
+65 QLPIYFK
-72 NWGKVPIGKTKKQF
+72 NWGKIPIDKTRKQF
-86 NIIKK
+86 NVIKK
-91 LINECDEVINAGD
+91 LINECDEIINAGD

-117 EYCKFKGN
+117 EYCGFKGK

-139 KKALR
+139 KKALK

-150 KYKTW
+150 KYEMW

-167 VVGIN
+167 MVGIN

-212 YYDGYVDINVNG
+212 YYDGYVDINING
-224 NIVKAKLENKDNV
+224 NIIKAKLENKDNIV
-237 IYKNQEELKHILD
+237 YKNQNELKQILD

-255 NLKVNITKQIKNENA
+255 NVKVNITKQIKNENA

-288 IKPDETLKI
+288 IKPNETLKI

-317 LNEEHYKEAPEV
+317 LNEEHYKEAPGV
-329 IKKVLKNIDLKLD
+329 IKKVLNNIDLKLD

-349 HSKCFDDSK
+349 HSKCFDNSK
-358 VTAHHGIIPTLI
+358 VTAHHGIIPTSVDI
-370 NLELS
+370 YLS

-381 QKVYKEICMYYLIQ
+381 QKIYKEICMYYLIQ
-395 FIRPLKKEITYL
+395 FIRPIKKEITYL
-407 ETEDQNKYKFKASS
+407 ETDEQNGYKFKASS
-421 TNILD
+421 TKILD
-426 EGFKKYLDKD
+426 EGFNKYLDKT
-436 SNNDNIE
+436 NNENQE
-443 STLSKLLDGLY
+443 SVLSKISEGLY
-454 TGIIIKNDIK
+454 TGTINKSDIK

-489 VDDPK
+489 VDDQE

-542 ELGREYYKI
+542 ELGREYYNI

-578 QNKLLKSILLDIKN
+578 QNKLLDSILLDIKK
-592 VLETKDVSKFKLKR
+592 VIATKDVSKFKLKKN
-606 DYKSEKT
+606 YKNEKT
-613 ILGHCPLCGKDII
+613 IVGHCPLCGKDII
-626 ESNKSYYCSGYK
+626 ESNKSFYCSGFK
-638 EGCKFSIWK
+638 EGCKFSVWK
-647 TISGKKISKTNAK
+647 TIAGKKISKTNIK
-660 QLLEKGIT
+660 QLLENGVT
-668 TEIKGFKSKSG
+668 TEIKGFKAKSG

-689 NEEIKFL
+689 NGEIKFL

>member
-1 MKSLIIAEKPKLAKS
+1 MKSLIIAEKPELAKS
-16 IVNAIDGKV
+16 IVNAIDGKL
-25 SNKEGYFEKGNY
+25 NKNYGYFEKGNY
-37 IVTWAYGHILRLKT
+37 VVTWAYGHILRLKA
-51 PEEYDESNENWEIK
+51 PEEYDEENKNWDMK
-65 QLPIYFE
+65 QLPIYFK
-72 NWGKVPIGKTKKQF
+72 NWGKIPIDKTRKQF
-86 NIIKK
+86 NVIKK
-91 LINECDEVINAGD
+91 LINECDEIINAGD

-117 EYCKFKGN
+117 EYCKFKGT

-139 KKALR
+139 KKALK

-150 KYKTW
+150 KYETW

-167 VVGIN
+167 MVGIN
-172 LSRYFSLLNETTLSV
+172 LSRYFSILNGTTLSV

-212 YYDGYVDINVNG
+212 YYDGYVDINING
-224 NIVKAKLENKDNV
+224 NIIKAKLENKDNIV
-237 IYKNQEELKHILD
+237 YKNQNELKQILD

-255 NLKVNITKQIKNENA
+255 NVKVNITKQIKNENA

-288 IKPDETLKI
+288 IKPNETLKI

-317 LNEEHYKEAPEV
+317 LNEEHYKEAPGV
-329 IKKVLKNIDLKLD
+329 IKKVLNNIDLKLD

-349 HSKCFDDSK
+349 HSKCFDNSK
-358 VTAHHGIIPTLI
+358 VTAHHGIIPTSVDI
-370 NLELS
+370 DLS

-381 QKVYKEICMYYLIQ
+381 QKIYKEICMYYLIQ
-395 FIRPLKKEITYL
+395 FIRPIKKEITYL
-407 ETEDQNKYKFKASS
+407 ETDEQNGYKFKASS
-421 TNILD
+421 TKILD
-426 EGFKKYLDKD
+426 EGFNKYLYKT
-436 SNNDNIE
+436 NNENQE
-443 STLSKLLDGLY
+443 SVLSKISEGLY
-454 TGIIIKNDIK
+454 TGTINKSDIK

-489 VDDPK
+489 VDDPE

-542 ELGREYYKI
+542 ELGREYYNI

-578 QNKLLKSILLDIKN
+578 QNKLLDSILLDIKK
-592 VLETKDVSKFKLKR
+592 VIATKDVSKFKLKKN
-606 DYKSEKT
+606 YKNEKT
-613 ILGHCPLCGKDII
+613 IVGHCPLCGKDII
-626 ESNKSYYCSGYK
+626 ESNKSFYCSGFK
-638 EGCKFSIWK
+638 EGCKFSVWK
-647 TISGKKISKTNAK
+647 TIAGKKISKTNIK
-660 QLLEKGIT
+660 QLLENGVT
-668 TEIKGFKSKSG
+668 TEIRGFKAKSG

-689 NEEIKFL
+689 NGEIKFL

>member
-1 MKSLIIAEKPKLAKS
+1 MKTLIIAEKPELAKS
-16 IVNAIDGKV
+16 ILNAIDGRAEK
-25 SNKEGYFEKGNY
+25 NDGYFVKGNY
-37 IVTWAYGHILRLKT
+37 MVTWAYGHIIRLKT
-51 PEEYDESNENWEIK
+51 PEEYDEDNKNWEIK
-65 QLPIYFE
+65 QLPIYYKD
-72 NWGKVPIGKTKKQF
+72 WQKVPIEKTKKQF
-86 NIIKK
+86 IIIKK
-91 LINECDEVINAGD
+91 LIKECDEIINAGD

-117 EYCKFKGN
+117 KYCGFKGK
-125 VKRIQTSAFNEDYL
+125 VKRIQTSAFNEEYL
-139 KKALR
+139 KKALKK
-144 NLEPNS
+144 LEPNS
-150 KYKTW
+150 KYESW
-155 GKSANAR
+155 GESANAR

-167 VVGIN
+167 MVGIN
-172 LSRYFSLLNETTLSV
+172 LSRYFSLLNGTTLSV

-205 ENHIKEK
+205 EKHIKEK
-212 YYDGYVDINVNG
+212 YYDGYVDINING
-224 NIVKAKLENKDNV
+224 NIVKAKLENKDGIV
-237 IYKNQEELKHILD
+237 YKDSNQLKNILE

-255 NLKVNITKQIKNENA
+255 NLKVKITKQEKNENA

-317 LNEEHYKEAPEV
+317 LNEEHYKEAPGV
-329 IKKVLKNIDLKLD
+329 IKKVLNNINLKLD

-349 HSKCFDDSK
+349 HSKCFDNSK

-370 NLELS
+370 DLDLT

-381 QKVYKEICMYYLIQ
+381 QKVYREICIYYLIQ

-407 ETEDQNKYKFKASS
+407 ETEEQNGYKFKASS
-421 TNILD
+421 TKILD
-426 EGFKKYLDKD
+426 EGYRHFFDKGSCEE
-436 SNNDNIE
+436 SNIT
-443 STLSKLLDGLY
+443 TLSKIPEGNY
-454 TGIIIKNDIK
+454 NSIINNIEIK

-542 ELGREYYKI
+542 ELGREYYNI

-578 QNKLLKSILLDIKN
+578 KNKLLDSILLDIKK
-592 VLETKDVSKFKLKR
+592 VIATKDVSIFKLRK
-606 DYKSEKT
+606 DYKNEKT
-613 ILGHCPLCGKDII
+613 IIGHCPLCSKDIL

-638 EGCKFSIWK
+638 DGCKLSICK
-647 TISGKKISKTNAK
+647 TIAGKKITKNNVK

-679 KQFNAKLQII
+679 NQFNAKLQIT
-689 NEEIKFL
+689 NGEIKFL

>member
-1 MKSLIIAEKPKLAKS
+1 MKSLIIAEKPELAKS
-16 IVNAIDGKV
+16 IVNAIDGKL
-25 SNKEGYFEKGNY
+25 NKNDGYFEKGNY
-37 IVTWAYGHILRLKT
+37 VVTWAYGHILRLKA
-51 PEEYDESNENWEIK
+51 PEEYDEENKNWDMK
-65 QLPIYFE
+65 QLPIYFK
-72 NWGKVPIGKTKKQF
+72 NWGKIPIDKTRKQF
-86 NIIKK
+86 NVIKK
-91 LINECDEVINAGD
+91 LINECDEIINAGD

-117 EYCKFKGN
+117 EYCKFKGT

-139 KKALR
+139 KKALK

-150 KYKTW
+150 KYETW

-167 VVGIN
+167 MVGIN
-172 LSRYFSLLNETTLSV
+172 LSRYFSILNGTTLSV

-212 YYDGYVDINVNG
+212 YYDGYVDINING
-224 NIVKAKLENKDNV
+224 NIIKAKLENKDNIV
-237 IYKNQEELKHILD
+237 YKNQNELKQILD

-255 NLKVNITKQIKNENA
+255 NVKVNITKQIKNENA

-317 LNEEHYKEAPEV
+317 LNEEHYKEAPGV
-329 IKKVLKNIDLKLD
+329 IKKVLNNIDLKLD

-349 HSKCFDDSK
+349 HSKCFDNSK
-358 VTAHHGIIPTLI
+358 VTAHHGIIPTSVDI
-370 NLELS
+370 YLS

-381 QKVYKEICMYYLIQ
+381 QKIYKEICMYYLIQ
-395 FIRPLKKEITYL
+395 FIRPIKKEITYL
-407 ETEDQNKYKFKASS
+407 ETDEQNGYKFKASS
-421 TNILD
+421 TKILD
-426 EGFKKYLDKD
+426 EGFNKYLDKT
-436 SNNDNIE
+436 NNENQE
-443 STLSKLLDGLY
+443 SVLSKISEGLY
-454 TGIIIKNDIK
+454 TGTINKSDIK

-489 VDDPK
+489 VDDPE

-542 ELGREYYKI
+542 ELGREYYNI

-578 QNKLLKSILLDIKN
+578 QNKLLDSILLDIKK
-592 VLETKDVSKFKLKR
+592 VIATKDVSKFKLKKN
-606 DYKSEKT
+606 YKNEKT
-613 ILGHCPLCGKDII
+613 IVGHCPLCGKDII
-626 ESNKSYYCSGYK
+626 ESNKSFYCSGFK
-638 EGCKFSIWK
+638 EGCKFSVWK
-647 TISGKKISKTNAK
+647 TIAGKKISKTNIK
-660 QLLEKGIT
+660 QLLENGVT
-668 TEIKGFKSKSG
+668 TEIKGFKAKSG

-689 NEEIKFL
+689 NGEIKFL

>member
-1 MKSLIIAEKPKLAKS
+1 MKSLIIAEKPELAKS
-16 IVNAIDGKV
+16 IVNAINGKL
-25 SNKEGYFEKGNY
+25 NKKEGYFEKGNY

-51 PEEYDESNENWEIK
+51 PEEYDENNKNWEMK
-65 QLPIYFE
+65 QLPIYFK
-72 NWGKVPIGKTKKQF
+72 NWGKIPIAKTKKQF

-91 LINECDEVINAGD
+91 LINECDEIINAGD

-110 LLIDEII
+110 LLVDEII
-117 EYCKFKGN
+117 QYCGFKGTI
-125 VKRIQTSAFNEDYL
+125 KRIQTSAFNEDYL
-139 KKALR
+139 KKALK

-150 KYKTW
+150 KYENW

-167 VVGIN
+167 MVGIN
-172 LSRYFSLLNETTLSV
+172 LSRYFSLLNGTTLSV

-212 YYDGYVDINVNG
+212 YYDGYVDIDVDD
-224 NIVKAKLENKDNV
+224 NIVKAKLEDKDNTKYKNKD
-237 IYKNQEELKHILD
+237 ELKIILD
-250 KFINK
+250 KFCNK
-255 NLKVNITKQIKNENA
+255 NLKVNITKQIKNEYA

-317 LNEEHYKEAPEV
+317 LNEEHYKEAPKI
-329 IKKVLKNIDLKLD
+329 IKQVLSNINLQLD
-342 LDYSNLP
+342 IDYNNLP

-358 VTAHHGIIPTLI
+358 VTAHHGIIPTLVD
-370 NLELS
+370 LDLY
-375 KMNDKE
+375 KMNEKE

-395 FIRPLKKEITYL
+395 FLEPINKEITYL
-407 ETEDQNKYKFKASS
+407 ETEEQDGYKFKASS
-421 TNILD
+421 TKILD
-426 EGFKKYLDKD
+426 KGFKKYLDND
-436 SNNDNIE
+436 NNDNQE
-443 STLSKLLDGLY
+443 TLLSKLKEGLY
-454 TGIIIKNDIK
+454 NGIIKTNEIK

-489 VDDPK
+489 VDDPE
-494 IKEILKRKDKDKEG
+494 IKEVLKRKDKDKEG

-522 IQNLIKRGYIKEE
+522 IQNLLKRGYIKEE
-535 KDKVIST
+535 KDKIIST
-542 ELGREYYKI
+542 ELGREYYNI
-551 LPDEWKKADLTAKWW
+551 LPNEWKKADLTAKWW

-578 QNKLLKSILLDIKN
+578 QNQLLDSILFEIKA
-592 VLETKDVSKFKLKR
+592 LLTTEDVSKFKLKK
-606 DYKSEKT
+606 DYKSNKT
-613 ILGHCPLCGKDII
+613 IIGQCPICGKEII
-626 ESNKSYYCSGYK
+626 ESSKSFYCSGYK
-638 EGCKFSIWK
+638 DGCQFSIWK
-647 TISGKKISKTNAK
+647 IIAGKKLTKTNIM

-679 KQFNAKLQII
+679 KQFNAKLQIADGKI
-689 NEEIKFL
+689 QFL

>member
-1 MKSLIIAEKPKLAKS
+1 MKSLIIAEKPELAKS
-16 IVNAIDGKV
+16 IVNAIDGKL
-25 SNKEGYFEKGNY
+25 NKNDGYFEKGNY
-37 IVTWAYGHILRLKT
+37 VVTWAYGHILRLKT
-51 PEEYDESNENWEIK
+51 PEEYDEENKNWDMK
-65 QLPIYFE
+65 QLPIYFK
-72 NWGKVPIGKTKKQF
+72 NWGKIPIDKSRKQF
-86 NIIKK
+86 NVIKK
-91 LINECDEVINAGD
+91 LINECDEIINAGD

-117 EYCKFKGN
+117 EYCKFKGT

-139 KKALR
+139 KKALK

-150 KYKTW
+150 KYETW

-167 VVGIN
+167 MVGIN
-172 LSRYFSLLNETTLSV
+172 LSRYFSILNGTTLSV

-205 ENHIKEK
+205 ENHIKEI
-212 YYDGYVDINVNG
+212 YYDGYSDIDING
-224 NIVKAKLENKDNV
+224 NIVRSKLEHKDN
-237 IYKNQEELKHILD
+237 ITFKNSEELKQILD
-250 KFINK
+250 SFLNRKLQVSIK
-255 NLKVNITKQIKNENA
+255 KQIKNENA

-317 LNEEHYKEAPEV
+317 LNEEHYKEAPGV
-329 IKKVLKNIDLKLD
+329 IKKVLYNLNLKLN
-342 LDYSNLP
+342 LDYNNLP

-358 VTAHHGIIPTLI
+358 VTAHHGIIPTAVDLD
-370 NLELS
+370 LS
-375 KMNDKE
+375 KMSEKE
-381 QKVYKEICMYYLIQ
+381 QKVYKEICLFYLIQ
-395 FIRPLKKEITYL
+395 FVEPVKKEVTYL
-407 ETEDQNKYKFKASS
+407 ETEEQQGYKFKASS
-421 TNILD
+421 TKILD
-426 EGFKKYLDKD
+426 EGFKKYLDR
-436 SNNDNIE
+436 SNNEDEE
-443 STLSKLLDGLY
+443 SVLSKLREGQY
-454 TGIIIKNDIK
+454 SGSIIKNDIK

-489 VDDPK
+489 VDDPE

-551 LPDEWKKADLTAKWW
+551 LPDEWKRADLTAKWW

-573 DGKAD
+573 DGKSEQD
-578 QNKLLKSILLDIKN
+578 KLLDSILNDIKN
-592 VLETKDVSKFKLKR
+592 ILSTRDVSKFKLQKN
-606 DYKSEKT
+606 YKNDKT
-613 ILGHCPLCGKDII
+613 IVGQCPICGKDII
-626 ESNKSYYCSGYK
+626 ESTKSFYCSGFK
-638 EGCKFSIWK
+638 DGCNFSIWK
-647 TISGKKISKTNAK
+647 SIAGKKLTKTNIK
-660 QLLEKGIT
+660 QLLENGIT

-679 KQFNAKLQII
+679 KQFNAKLQINDGKI
-689 NEEIKFL
+689 EFL

>member
-1 MKSLIIAEKPKLAKS
+1 MKSLIIAEKPELAKS
-16 IVNAIDGKV
+16 IVNAIDGKL
-25 SNKEGYFEKGNY
+25 NKNDGYFEKGNY
-37 IVTWAYGHILRLKT
+37 VVTWAYGHILRLKT
-51 PEEYDESNENWEIK
+51 PEEYDKDNKSWDMK
-65 QLPIYFE
+65 QLPIYFK
-72 NWGKVPIGKTKKQF
+72 NWGKIPIDKSRKQF
-86 NIIKK
+86 SVIKK
-91 LINECDEVINAGD
+91 LINECDEIINAGD

-117 EYCKFKGN
+117 EYCKFKGT

-139 KKALR
+139 KKALK

-150 KYKTW
+150 KYETW

-167 VVGIN
+167 MVGIN
-172 LSRYFSLLNETTLSV
+172 LSRYFSILNGTTLSV

-205 ENHIKEK
+205 ENHIKEI
-212 YYDGYVDINVNG
+212 YYDGYSDIDING
-224 NIVKAKLENKDNV
+224 NIVKSKLEHKDN
-237 IYKNQEELKHILD
+237 ITFKNSEELKQILD
-250 KFINK
+250 SFLNRKLQVSIK
-255 NLKVNITKQIKNENA
+255 KQIKNENA

-317 LNEEHYKEAPEV
+317 LNEEHYKEAPGV
-329 IKKVLKNIDLKLD
+329 IKKVLSNLNLKLN
-342 LDYSNLP
+342 LDYNNLP

-358 VTAHHGIIPTLI
+358 VTAHHGIIPTAVDLD
-370 NLELS
+370 LS
-375 KMNDKE
+375 KMSEKE
-381 QKVYKEICMYYLIQ
+381 QKVYKEISLFYLIQ
-395 FIRPLKKEITYL
+395 FVEVVKKEVTYL
-407 ETEDQNKYKFKASS
+407 ETEEQQGYKFKAS
-421 TNILD
+421 TTKILD
-426 EGFKKYLDKD
+426 EGFKKYLDR
-436 SNNDNIE
+436 SNNEDEE
-443 STLSKLLDGLY
+443 SVLSRIKDGQY
-454 TGIIIKNDIK
+454 SGTIIKNDIK

-489 VDDPK
+489 VDDPE

-551 LPDEWKKADLTAKWW
+551 LPDEWKRADLTAKWW

-573 DGKAD
+573 DGKSEQD
-578 QNKLLKSILLDIKN
+578 KLLDSILNDIKN
-592 VLETKDVSKFKLKR
+592 ILSTRDVSKFKLQKN
-606 DYKSEKT
+606 YKNDKT
-613 ILGHCPLCGKDII
+613 IVGQCPICGKDII
-626 ESNKSYYCSGYK
+626 ESTKSFYCSGFK
-638 EGCKFSIWK
+638 DGCNFSIWK
-647 TISGKKISKTNAK
+647 SIAGKKLTKTNIK
-660 QLLEKGIT
+660 QLLENGIT

-679 KQFNAKLQII
+679 KQFNAKLQINDGKI
-689 NEEIKFL
+689 EFL

>member
-1 MKSLIIAEKPKLAKS
+1 MKSLIIAEKPELAKS
-16 IVNAIDGKV
+16 IVNAIDGKL
-25 SNKEGYFEKGNY
+25 NKNDGYFEKGNY
-37 IVTWAYGHILRLKT
+37 VVTWAYGHILRLKA
-51 PEEYDESNENWEIK
+51 PEEYDEENKNWDMK
-65 QLPIYFE
+65 QLPIYFK
-72 NWGKVPIGKTKKQF
+72 NWGKIPIDKTRKQF
-86 NIIKK
+86 NVIKK
-91 LINECDEVINAGD
+91 LINECDEIINAGD

-117 EYCKFKGN
+117 EYCKFKGT

-139 KKALR
+139 KKALK

-150 KYKTW
+150 KYETW

-167 VVGIN
+167 MVGIN
-172 LSRYFSLLNETTLSV
+172 LSRYFSILNGTTLSV

-212 YYDGYVDINVNG
+212 YYDGYVDINING
-224 NIVKAKLENKDNV
+224 NIIKAKLENKDNIV
-237 IYKNQEELKHILD
+237 YKNQNELKQILD

-255 NLKVNITKQIKNENA
+255 NVKVNITKQIKNENA

-317 LNEEHYKEAPEV
+317 LNEEHYKEAPGV
-329 IKKVLKNIDLKLD
+329 IKKVLNNIDLKLD

-349 HSKCFDDSK
+349 HSKCFDNSK
-358 VTAHHGIIPTLI
+358 VTAHHGIIPTSVDI
-370 NLELS
+370 DLS

-381 QKVYKEICMYYLIQ
+381 QKIYKEICMYYLIQ
-395 FIRPLKKEITYL
+395 FIRPIKKEITYL
-407 ETEDQNKYKFKASS
+407 ETDEQNGYKFKASS
-421 TNILD
+421 TKILD
-426 EGFKKYLDKD
+426 KGFNKYLDKT
-436 SNNDNIE
+436 NNENQE
-443 STLSKLLDGLY
+443 SVLSKISEGLY
-454 TGIIIKNDIK
+454 TGTINKSDIK

-481 DMTRISKY
+481 DMTIISKY
-489 VDDPK
+489 VDDPE

-542 ELGREYYKI
+542 ELGREYYNI

-578 QNKLLKSILLDIKN
+578 QNKLLDSILLDIKK
-592 VLETKDVSKFKLKR
+592 VIATKDVSKFKLKKN
-606 DYKSEKT
+606 YKNEKT
-613 ILGHCPLCGKDII
+613 IVGHCPLCGKDII
-626 ESNKSYYCSGYK
+626 ESNKSFYCSGFK
-638 EGCKFSIWK
+638 EGCKFSVWK
-647 TISGKKISKTNAK
+647 TIAGKKISKTNIK
-660 QLLEKGIT
+660 QLLENGVT
-668 TEIKGFKSKSG
+668 TEIKGFKAKSG

-689 NEEIKFL
+689 NGEIKFL

>member
-1 MKSLIIAEKPKLAKS
+1 MKSLIIAEKPELAKS
-16 IVNAIDGKV
+16 IVNAIDGKL
-25 SNKEGYFEKGNY
+25 NKNDGYFEKGNY
-37 IVTWAYGHILRLKT
+37 VVTWAYGHILRLKA
-51 PEEYDESNENWEIK
+51 PEEYDEENKNWDMK
-65 QLPIYFE
+65 QLPIYFK
-72 NWGKVPIGKTKKQF
+72 NWGKIPIDKTRKQF
-86 NIIKK
+86 NVIKK
-91 LINECDEVINAGD
+91 LINECDEIINAGD

-117 EYCKFKGN
+117 EYCGFKGK

-139 KKALR
+139 KKALK

-150 KYKTW
+150 KYEMW

-167 VVGIN
+167 MVGIN

-212 YYDGYVDINVNG
+212 YYDGYVDINING
-224 NIVKAKLENKDNV
+224 NIIKAKLENKDNIV
-237 IYKNQEELKHILD
+237 YKNQNELKQILD

-255 NLKVNITKQIKNENA
+255 NVKVNITKQIKNENA

-317 LNEEHYKEAPEV
+317 LNEEHYKEAPGV
-329 IKKVLKNIDLKLD
+329 IKKVLNNIDLKLD

-349 HSKCFDDSK
+349 HSKCFDNSK
-358 VTAHHGIIPTLI
+358 VTAHHGIIPTSVDI
-370 NLELS
+370 DLS

-381 QKVYKEICMYYLIQ
+381 QKIYKEICMYYLIQ
-395 FIRPLKKEITYL
+395 FIRPIKKEITYL
-407 ETEDQNKYKFKASS
+407 ETDEQNGYKFKASY
-421 TNILD
+421 TKILD
-426 EGFKKYLDKD
+426 EGFNKYLDKT
-436 SNNDNIE
+436 NNENQE
-443 STLSKLLDGLY
+443 SVLSKISEGLY
-454 TGIIIKNDIK
+454 TGTINKSDIK

-489 VDDPK
+489 VDDSE

-542 ELGREYYKI
+542 ELGREYYNI

-578 QNKLLKSILLDIKN
+578 QNKLLDSILLDIKK
-592 VLETKDVSKFKLKR
+592 VIATKDVSKFKLKKN
-606 DYKSEKT
+606 YKNEKT
-613 ILGHCPLCGKDII
+613 IVGHCPLCGKDII
-626 ESNKSYYCSGYK
+626 ESNKSFYCSGFK
-638 EGCKFSIWK
+638 EGCKFSVWK
-647 TISGKKISKTNAK
+647 TIAGKKISKTNIK
-660 QLLEKGIT
+660 QLLENGVT
-668 TEIKGFKSKSG
+668 TEIKGFKAKSG

-689 NEEIKFL
+689 NGEIKFL

>member
-1 MKSLIIAEKPKLAKS
+1 MKSLIIAEKPELAKS
-16 IVNAIDGKV
+16 IVNAIDGKL
-25 SNKEGYFEKGNY
+25 NKNDGYFEKGNY
-37 IVTWAYGHILRLKT
+37 VVTWAYGHILRLKA
-51 PEEYDESNENWEIK
+51 PEEYDEENKNWDMK
-65 QLPIYFE
+65 QLPIYFK
-72 NWGKVPIGKTKKQF
+72 NWGKIPIDKTRKQF
-86 NIIKK
+86 NVIKK
-91 LINECDEVINAGD
+91 LINECDEIINAGD

-117 EYCKFKGN
+117 EYCKFKGT

-139 KKALR
+139 KKALK

-150 KYKTW
+150 KYETW

-167 VVGIN
+167 MVGIN
-172 LSRYFSLLNETTLSV
+172 LSRYFSILNGTTLSV

-212 YYDGYVDINVNG
+212 YYDGYVDINING
-224 NIVKAKLENKDNV
+224 NIIKAKLENKDNIV
-237 IYKNQEELKHILD
+237 YKNQNELKQILD

-255 NLKVNITKQIKNENA
+255 NVKVNITKQIKNENA

-317 LNEEHYKEAPEV
+317 LNEEHYKEAPGV
-329 IKKVLKNIDLKLD
+329 IKKVLNNIDLKLD
-342 LDYSNLP
+342 LDYSILP
-349 HSKCFDDSK
+349 HSKCFDNSK
-358 VTAHHGIIPTLI
+358 VTAHHGIIPTSVDI
-370 NLELS
+370 DLS

-381 QKVYKEICMYYLIQ
+381 QKIYKEICMYYLIQ
-395 FIRPLKKEITYL
+395 FIRPIKKEITYL
-407 ETEDQNKYKFKASS
+407 ETDEQNGYKFKASS
-421 TNILD
+421 TKILD
-426 EGFKKYLDKD
+426 EGFNKYLDKT
-436 SNNDNIE
+436 NNENQE
-443 STLSKLLDGLY
+443 SVLSKISEGLY
-454 TGIIIKNDIK
+454 TGTINKSDIK

-489 VDDPK
+489 VDDPE

-542 ELGREYYKI
+542 ELGREYYNI

-578 QNKLLKSILLDIKN
+578 QNKLLDSILLDIKK
-592 VLETKDVSKFKLKR
+592 VIATKDVSKFKLKKN
-606 DYKSEKT
+606 YKNEKT
-613 ILGHCPLCGKDII
+613 IVGQCPLCGKDII
-626 ESNKSYYCSGYK
+626 ESNKSFYCSGFK
-638 EGCKFSIWK
+638 EGCKFSVWK
-647 TISGKKISKTNAK
+647 TIAGKKISKTNIK
-660 QLLEKGIT
+660 QLLENGVT
-668 TEIKGFKSKSG
+668 TEIKGFKAKSG

-689 NEEIKFL
+689 NGEIKFL

>member
-1 MKSLIIAEKPKLAKS
+1 MKSLIIAEKPELAKS
-16 IVNAIDGKV
+16 IVNAIDGKL
-25 SNKEGYFEKGNY
+25 NKNDGYFEKGNY
-37 IVTWAYGHILRLKT
+37 VVTWAYGHILRLKT
-51 PEEYDESNENWEIK
+51 PEEYDKDNKSWDMK
-65 QLPIYFE
+65 QLPIYFK
-72 NWGKVPIGKTKKQF
+72 NWGKIPIDKSRKQF
-86 NIIKK
+86 NVIKK
-91 LINECDEVINAGD
+91 LINECDEIINAGD

-117 EYCKFKGN
+117 EYCKFKGT

-139 KKALR
+139 KKALK

-150 KYKTW
+150 KYETW

-167 VVGIN
+167 MVGIN
-172 LSRYFSLLNETTLSV
+172 LSRYFSILNGTTLSV

-205 ENHIKEK
+205 ENHIKEI
-212 YYDGYVDINVNG
+212 YYDGYSDIDING
-224 NIVKAKLENKDNV
+224 NIVKSKLEHKDN
-237 IYKNQEELKHILD
+237 ITFKNSEELKQILD
-250 KFINK
+250 SFLNRKLQVSIK
-255 NLKVNITKQIKNENA
+255 KQIKNENA

-317 LNEEHYKEAPEV
+317 LNEEHYKEAPGV
-329 IKKVLKNIDLKLD
+329 IKKVLSNLNLKLN
-342 LDYSNLP
+342 LDYNNLP

-358 VTAHHGIIPTLI
+358 VTAHHGIIPTAVDL
-370 NLELS
+370 NLS
-375 KMNDKE
+375 KMSEKE
-381 QKVYKEICMYYLIQ
+381 QKVYKEISLFYLIQ
-395 FIRPLKKEITYL
+395 FVEVVKKEVTYL
-407 ETEDQNKYKFKASS
+407 ETEEKQGYKFKASS
-421 TNILD
+421 TKILD
-426 EGFKKYLDKD
+426 EGFKKYLDR
-436 SNNDNIE
+436 SNNEDEE
-443 STLSKLLDGLY
+443 SVLSRIKDGQY
-454 TGIIIKNDIK
+454 SGTIIKNDIK

-489 VDDPK
+489 VDDPE

-551 LPDEWKKADLTAKWW
+551 LPDEWKRADLTAKWW

-573 DGKAD
+573 DGKSEQD
-578 QNKLLKSILLDIKN
+578 KLLDSILNDIKN
-592 VLETKDVSKFKLKR
+592 ILSTRDVSKFKLQKN
-606 DYKSEKT
+606 YKNDKT
-613 ILGHCPLCGKDII
+613 IVGQCPICGKDII
-626 ESNKSYYCSGYK
+626 ESTKSFYCSGFK
-638 EGCKFSIWK
+638 DGCNFSIWK
-647 TISGKKISKTNAK
+647 SIAGKKLTKTNIK
-660 QLLEKGIT
+660 QLLENGIT

-679 KQFNAKLQII
+679 KQFNAKLQINDGKI
-689 NEEIKFL
+689 EFL

>member
-1 MKSLIIAEKPKLAKS
+1 MKSLIIAEKPELAKS
-16 IVNAIDGKV
+16 IVNAIDGKL
-25 SNKEGYFEKGNY
+25 NKNDGYFEKGNY
-37 IVTWAYGHILRLKT
+37 VVTWAYGHILRLKT
-51 PEEYDESNENWEIK
+51 PEEYDKDNKSWDMK
-65 QLPIYFE
+65 QLPIYFK
-72 NWGKVPIGKTKKQF
+72 NWGKIPIDKSRKQF
-86 NIIKK
+86 NVIKK
-91 LINECDEVINAGD
+91 LINECDEIINAGD

-117 EYCKFKGN
+117 EYCKFKGT

-139 KKALR
+139 KKALK

-150 KYKTW
+150 KYETW

-167 VVGIN
+167 MVGIN
-172 LSRYFSLLNETTLSV
+172 LSRYFSILNGTTLSV

-205 ENHIKEK
+205 ENHIKEI
-212 YYDGYVDINVNG
+212 YYDGYSDIDING
-224 NIVKAKLENKDNV
+224 NIVKSKLEHKDN
-237 IYKNQEELKHILD
+237 ITFKNSEELKQILD
-250 KFINK
+250 SFLNRKLQVSIK
-255 NLKVNITKQIKNENA
+255 KQIKNENA

-317 LNEEHYKEAPEV
+317 LNEEHYKEAPGV
-329 IKKVLKNIDLKLD
+329 IKKVLSNLNLKLN
-342 LDYSNLP
+342 LDYNNLP

-358 VTAHHGIIPTLI
+358 VTAHHGIIPTAVDLD
-370 NLELS
+370 LS
-375 KMNDKE
+375 KMSEKE
-381 QKVYKEICMYYLIQ
+381 QKVYKEISLFYLIQ
-395 FIRPLKKEITYL
+395 FVEVVKKEVTYL
-407 ETEDQNKYKFKASS
+407 ETEEQQGYKFKAS
-421 TNILD
+421 TTKILD
-426 EGFKKYLDKD
+426 EGFKKYLDR
-436 SNNDNIE
+436 SNNEDEE
-443 STLSKLLDGLY
+443 SVLSRIKDGQY
-454 TGIIIKNDIK
+454 SGTIIKNDIK

-489 VDDPK
+489 VDDPE

-551 LPDEWKKADLTAKWW
+551 LPDEWKRADLTAKWW

-573 DGKAD
+573 DGKSEQD
-578 QNKLLKSILLDIKN
+578 KLLDSILNDIKN
-592 VLETKDVSKFKLKR
+592 ILSTRDVSKFKLQKN
-606 DYKSEKT
+606 YKNDKT
-613 ILGHCPLCGKDII
+613 IVGQCPICGKDII
-626 ESNKSYYCSGYK
+626 ESTKSFYCSGFK
-638 EGCKFSIWK
+638 DGCNFSIWK
-647 TISGKKISKTNAK
+647 SIAGKKLTKTNIK
-660 QLLEKGIT
+660 QLLENGIT

-679 KQFNAKLQII
+679 KQFNAKLQINDGKI
-689 NEEIKFL
+689 EFL

>member
-1 MKSLIIAEKPKLAKS
+1 MKSLIIAEKPELAKS
-16 IVNAIDGKV
+16 IVNAIDGKL
-25 SNKEGYFEKGNY
+25 NKNDGYFEKGNY
-37 IVTWAYGHILRLKT
+37 VVTWAYGHILRLKA
-51 PEEYDESNENWEIK
+51 PEEYDEENKNWDMK
-65 QLPIYFE
+65 QLPIYFK
-72 NWGKVPIGKTKKQF
+72 NWGKIPIDKTRKQF
-86 NIIKK
+86 NVIKK
-91 LINECDEVINAGD
+91 LINECDEIINAGD

-117 EYCKFKGN
+117 EYCKFKGT

-139 KKALR
+139 KKALK

-150 KYKTW
+150 KYETW

-167 VVGIN
+167 MVGIN
-172 LSRYFSLLNETTLSV
+172 LSRYFSILNGTTLSV

-212 YYDGYVDINVNG
+212 YYDGYVDINING
-224 NIVKAKLENKDNV
+224 NIIKAKLENKDNIV
-237 IYKNQEELKHILD
+237 YKNQNELKQILD

-255 NLKVNITKQIKNENA
+255 NVKVNITKQIKNENA

-288 IKPDETLKI
+288 IKPNETLKI

-317 LNEEHYKEAPEV
+317 LNEEHYKEAPGV
-329 IKKVLKNIDLKLD
+329 IKKVLNNIDLKLD

-349 HSKCFDDSK
+349 HSKCFDNSK
-358 VTAHHGIIPTLI
+358 VTAHHGIIPTSVDI
-370 NLELS
+370 DLS

-381 QKVYKEICMYYLIQ
+381 QKIYKEICMYYLIQ
-395 FIRPLKKEITYL
+395 FIRPIKKEITYL
-407 ETEDQNKYKFKASS
+407 ETDEQNGYKFKASS
-421 TNILD
+421 TKILD
-426 EGFKKYLDKD
+426 EGFNKYLYKT
-436 SNNDNIE
+436 NNENQE
-443 STLSKLLDGLY
+443 SVLSKISEGLY
-454 TGIIIKNDIK
+454 TGTINKSDIK

-489 VDDPK
+489 VDDPE

-535 KDKVIST
+535 KEKVIST
-542 ELGREYYKI
+542 ELGREYYNI

-578 QNKLLKSILLDIKN
+578 QNKLLDSILLDIKK
-592 VLETKDVSKFKLKR
+592 VIATKDVSKFKLKKN
-606 DYKSEKT
+606 YKNEKT
-613 ILGHCPLCGKDII
+613 IVGHCPLCGKDII
-626 ESNKSYYCSGYK
+626 ESNKSFYCSGFK
-638 EGCKFSIWK
+638 EGCKFSVWK
-647 TISGKKISKTNAK
+647 TIAGKKISKTNIK
-660 QLLEKGIT
+660 QLLENGVT
-668 TEIKGFKSKSG
+668 TEIRGFKAKSG

-689 NEEIKFL
+689 NGEIKFL

>member
-1 MKSLIIAEKPKLAKS
+1 MKSLIIAEKPELAKS
-16 IVNAIDGKV
+16 IVNAIDGKL
-25 SNKEGYFEKGNY
+25 NKNDGYFEKGNY
-37 IVTWAYGHILRLKT
+37 VVTWAYGHILRLKA
-51 PEEYDESNENWEIK
+51 PEEYDEENKNWDMK
-65 QLPIYFE
+65 QLPIYFK
-72 NWGKVPIGKTKKQF
+72 NWGKIPIDKTRKQF
-86 NIIKK
+86 NVIKK
-91 LINECDEVINAGD
+91 LINECDEIINAGD

-117 EYCKFKGN
+117 EYCKFKGT

-139 KKALR
+139 KKALK

-150 KYKTW
+150 KYETW

-167 VVGIN
+167 MVGIN
-172 LSRYFSLLNETTLSV
+172 LSRYFSILNGTTLSV

-212 YYDGYVDINVNG
+212 YYDGYVDINING
-224 NIVKAKLENKDNV
+224 NIIKAKLENKDNIV
-237 IYKNQEELKHILD
+237 YKNQNELKQVLD

-255 NLKVNITKQIKNENA
+255 NVKVNITKQIKNENA

-288 IKPDETLKI
+288 IKPNETLKI

-317 LNEEHYKEAPEV
+317 LNEEHYKEAPGV
-329 IKKVLKNIDLKLD
+329 IKKVLNNIDLKLD

-349 HSKCFDDSK
+349 HSKCFDNSK
-358 VTAHHGIIPTLI
+358 VTAHHGIIPTSVDI
-370 NLELS
+370 YLS

-381 QKVYKEICMYYLIQ
+381 QKIYKEICMYYLIQ
-395 FIRPLKKEITYL
+395 FIRPIKKEITYL
-407 ETEDQNKYKFKASS
+407 ETDEQNGYKFKASS
-421 TNILD
+421 TKILD
-426 EGFKKYLDKD
+426 EGFNKYLDKT
-436 SNNDNIE
+436 NNENQE
-443 STLSKLLDGLY
+443 SVLSKISEGLY
-454 TGIIIKNDIK
+454 TGTINKSDIK

-489 VDDPK
+489 VDDPE

-542 ELGREYYKI
+542 ELGREYYNI

-578 QNKLLKSILLDIKN
+578 QNKLLDSILLDIKK
-592 VLETKDVSKFKLKR
+592 VIATKDVSKFKLKKN
-606 DYKSEKT
+606 YKNEKT
-613 ILGHCPLCGKDII
+613 IVGHCPLCGKDII
-626 ESNKSYYCSGYK
+626 ESNKSFYCSGFK
-638 EGCKFSIWK
+638 EGCKFSVWK
-647 TISGKKISKTNAK
+647 TIAGKKISKTNIK
-660 QLLEKGIT
+660 QLLENGVT
-668 TEIKGFKSKSG
+668 TEIKGFKAKSG

-689 NEEIKFL
+689 NGEIKFL

>member
-1 MKSLIIAEKPKLAKS
+1 MKSLIIAEKPELAKS
-16 IVNAIDGKV
+16 IVNAIDGKL
-25 SNKEGYFEKGNY
+25 NKNDGYFEKGNY
-37 IVTWAYGHILRLKT
+37 VVTWAYGHILRLKA
-51 PEEYDESNENWEIK
+51 PEEYDEENKNWDMK
-65 QLPIYFE
+65 QLPIYFK
-72 NWGKVPIGKTKKQF
+72 NWGKIPIDKTRKQF
-86 NIIKK
+86 NVIKK
-91 LINECDEVINAGD
+91 LINECDEIINAGD

-117 EYCKFKGN
+117 EYCKFKGT

-139 KKALR
+139 KKALK
-144 NLEPNS
+144 NLETNS
-150 KYKTW
+150 KYETW

-167 VVGIN
+167 MVGIN
-172 LSRYFSLLNETTLSV
+172 LSRYFSILNGTTLSV

-212 YYDGYVDINVNG
+212 YYDGYVDINING
-224 NIVKAKLENKDNV
+224 NIIKAKLENKDNIV
-237 IYKNQEELKHILD
+237 YKNQNELKQILD

-255 NLKVNITKQIKNENA
+255 NVKVNITKQIKNENA

-317 LNEEHYKEAPEV
+317 LNEEHYKEAPGV
-329 IKKVLKNIDLKLD
+329 IKKVLNNIDLKLD

-349 HSKCFDDSK
+349 HSKCFDNSK
-358 VTAHHGIIPTLI
+358 VTAHHGIIPTSVDI
-370 NLELS
+370 DLS

-381 QKVYKEICMYYLIQ
+381 QKIYKEICMYYLIQ
-395 FIRPLKKEITYL
+395 FIRAIKKEITYL
-407 ETEDQNKYKFKASS
+407 ETDEQNGYKFKASS
-421 TNILD
+421 TKILD
-426 EGFKKYLDKD
+426 EGFNKYLYKT
-436 SNNDNIE
+436 NNENQE
-443 STLSKLLDGLY
+443 SVLSKISEGLY
-454 TGIIIKNDIK
+454 TGTINKSDIK

-489 VDDPK
+489 VDDPE

-542 ELGREYYKI
+542 ELGREYYNI

-578 QNKLLKSILLDIKN
+578 QNKLLDSILLDIKK
-592 VLETKDVSKFKLKR
+592 VIATKDVSKFKLKKN
-606 DYKSEKT
+606 YKNEKT
-613 ILGHCPLCGKDII
+613 IVGHCPLCGKDII
-626 ESNKSYYCSGYK
+626 ESNKSFYCSGFK
-638 EGCKFSIWK
+638 EGCKFSVWK
-647 TISGKKISKTNAK
+647 TIAGKKISKTNIK
-660 QLLEKGIT
+660 QLLENGVT
-668 TEIKGFKSKSG
+668 TEIRGFKAKSG

-689 NEEIKFL
+689 NGEIKFL

>member
-1 MKSLIIAEKPKLAKS
+1 MKSLIIAEKPELAKS
-16 IVNAIDGKV
+16 IVNAIDGKL
-25 SNKEGYFEKGNY
+25 NKNDGYFEKGNY
-37 IVTWAYGHILRLKT
+37 VVTWAYGHILRLKT
-51 PEEYDESNENWEIK
+51 PEEYDKDNKSWDMK
-65 QLPIYFE
+65 QLPIYFK
-72 NWGKVPIGKTKKQF
+72 NWGKIPIDKSRKQF
-86 NIIKK
+86 SVIKK
-91 LINECDEVINAGD
+91 LINECDEIINAGD

-117 EYCKFKGN
+117 EYCKFKGT

-139 KKALR
+139 KKALK

-150 KYKTW
+150 KYETW

-167 VVGIN
+167 MVGIN
-172 LSRYFSLLNETTLSV
+172 LSRYFSILNGTTLSV

-205 ENHIKEK
+205 ENHIKEI
-212 YYDGYVDINVNG
+212 YYDGYSDIDING
-224 NIVKAKLENKDNV
+224 NIVKSKLEHKDN
-237 IYKNQEELKHILD
+237 ITFKNSEELKQILD
-250 KFINK
+250 SFLNRKLQVSIK
-255 NLKVNITKQIKNENA
+255 KQIKNENA

-317 LNEEHYKEAPEV
+317 LNEEHYKEAPGV
-329 IKKVLKNIDLKLD
+329 IKKVLSNLNLKLN
-342 LDYSNLP
+342 LDYNNLP

-358 VTAHHGIIPTLI
+358 VTAHHGIIPTAVDL
-370 NLELS
+370 NLS
-375 KMNDKE
+375 KMSEKE
-381 QKVYKEICMYYLIQ
+381 QKVYKEISLFYLIQ
-395 FIRPLKKEITYL
+395 FVEVVKKEVTYL
-407 ETEDQNKYKFKASS
+407 ETEEQQGYKFKASS
-421 TNILD
+421 TKILD
-426 EGFKKYLDKD
+426 EGFKKYLDR
-436 SNNDNIE
+436 SNNEDEE
-443 STLSKLLDGLY
+443 SVLSRIKDGQY
-454 TGIIIKNDIK
+454 SGTIIKNDIK

-489 VDDPK
+489 VDDPE

-551 LPDEWKKADLTAKWW
+551 LPDEWKRADLTAKWW

-573 DGKAD
+573 DGKSEQD
-578 QNKLLKSILLDIKN
+578 KLLDSILNDIKN
-592 VLETKDVSKFKLKR
+592 ILSTRDVSKFKLQKN
-606 DYKSEKT
+606 YKNDKT
-613 ILGHCPLCGKDII
+613 IVGQCPICGKDII
-626 ESNKSYYCSGYK
+626 ESTKSFYCSGFK
-638 EGCKFSIWK
+638 DGCNFSIWK
-647 TISGKKISKTNAK
+647 SIAGKKLTKTNIK
-660 QLLEKGIT
+660 QLLENGIT

-679 KQFNAKLQII
+679 KQFNAKLQINDGKI
-689 NEEIKFL
+689 EFL

>member
-1 MKSLIIAEKPKLAKS
+1 MKSLIIAEKPELAKS
-16 IVNAIDGKV
+16 IVNAIDGKL
-25 SNKEGYFEKGNY
+25 NKNDGYFEKGNY
-37 IVTWAYGHILRLKT
+37 VVTWAYGHILRLKA
-51 PEEYDESNENWEIK
+51 PEEYDEENKNWDMK
-65 QLPIYFE
+65 QLPIYFK
-72 NWGKVPIGKTKKQF
+72 NWGKIPIDKTRKQF
-86 NIIKK
+86 NVIKK
-91 LINECDEVINAGD
+91 LINECDEIINAGD

-117 EYCKFKGN
+117 EYCKFKGT

-139 KKALR
+139 KKALK

-150 KYKTW
+150 KYETW

-167 VVGIN
+167 MVGIN
-172 LSRYFSLLNETTLSV
+172 LSRYFSILNGTTLSV

-212 YYDGYVDINVNG
+212 YYDGYVDINING
-224 NIVKAKLENKDNV
+224 NIIKAKLENKDNIV
-237 IYKNQEELKHILD
+237 YKNQNELKQILD

-255 NLKVNITKQIKNENA
+255 NVKVNITKQIKNENA

-288 IKPDETLKI
+288 IKPNETLKI

-317 LNEEHYKEAPEV
+317 LNEEHYKEAPGV
-329 IKKVLKNIDLKLD
+329 IKKVLNNIDLKLD

-349 HSKCFDDSK
+349 HSKCFDNSK
-358 VTAHHGIIPTLI
+358 VTAHHGIIPTSVDI
-370 NLELS
+370 DLS

-381 QKVYKEICMYYLIQ
+381 QKIYKEICMYYLIQ
-395 FIRPLKKEITYL
+395 FIRPIKKEITYL
-407 ETEDQNKYKFKASS
+407 GTDEQNGYKFKASS
-421 TNILD
+421 TKILD
-426 EGFKKYLDKD
+426 EGFNKYLYKT
-436 SNNDNIE
+436 NNENQE
-443 STLSKLLDGLY
+443 SVLSKISEGLY
-454 TGIIIKNDIK
+454 TGTINKSDIK
-464 EIETKPL
+464 EIETNPL

-489 VDDPK
+489 VDDPE

-542 ELGREYYKI
+542 ELGREYYNI

-578 QNKLLKSILLDIKN
+578 QNKLLDSILLDIKK
-592 VLETKDVSKFKLKR
+592 VIATKDVSKFKLKKN
-606 DYKSEKT
+606 YKNEKT
-613 ILGHCPLCGKDII
+613 IVGHCPLCGKDII
-626 ESNKSYYCSGYK
+626 ESNKSFYCSGFK
-638 EGCKFSIWK
+638 EGCKFSVWK
-647 TISGKKISKTNAK
+647 TIAGKKISKTNIK
-660 QLLEKGIT
+660 QLLENGVT
-668 TEIKGFKSKSG
+668 TEIRGFKAKSG